1 MDKRSIFERGFAILL
16 SVILMAACFP
26 LSIFAEDTTQ
36 DPDFSG
42 TNLMNLENV
51 QPSGYTTTT
60 NPYGYDIGEPFL
72 MVEQNELMYLNAW
85 DNKVRQASYFSMGSE
100 SALNTFAKN
109 KSGSSGTF
117 SNPNY
122 KLMQAVSFDP
132 TGSGRRDHVA
142 FVGVSGQDKKGYM
155 WVIDTTK
162 GTDSDLSGLV
172 EIGDF
177 SYMFDASAFKVPT
190 YSNRSFLNIV
200 AGDFDGDGKE
210 SIVVYT
216 PESYNAG
223 GCQIQQW
230 DYDGDSLSRRGKS
243 NSLLMGYYND
253 HPWYD
258 VERSEGNQRRKLGVS
273 MAVGDFNG
281 DCVDDLAVLSYC
293 HRLPNDEAQ
302 IDYYRPVVKI
312 VYGTKGDTGSSI
324 VTKSAAQSEEFYTSK
339 GKSGGRDRY
348 EFPVGAS
355 LTCGDF
361 DGDGDVDLFLAGM
374 LGKLGTWKKN
384 NQQVNETIDMNA
396 GYLYIGKLSN
406 SGNGFVKT
414 TNQTIESNGW
424 TDGGYHDADDVWQQL
439 AVESV
444 AINGK
449 GRGAKELV
457 FLSGT
462 LYDASNNKPVAV
474 YTGDYFKS
482 ADDGAGSTTR
492 ISNCDIQSI
501 AVGNFDG
508 NTAGREQVVFTI
520 ALKHASNNKS
530 HLLTGYMRGIN
541 YKDTTVNGEIKEYG
555 TAGGYDCL
563 VPTDSY
569 VNTDA
574 QNAVSFLVIP
584 VDKNNDGVLAKY
596 RGVTYAYT
604 DPDVK
609 AVLQAAP
616 YFDEVMDAGNNETE
630 YVLTESYELSDWDSD
645 SVSFSIGYST
655 EFKFLGGEAS
665 IETGYALDWTK
676 SFERSLHEEWSQS
689 FSAQAYNSVVVSRT
703 PVFVYEYDIQN
714 ADGTWNDKTVMQT
727 AIPQGP
733 VYEQLSVDAYNKF
746 ATEYNKYMADRTN
759 KPTCYLLEKINP
771 AANWMDGNEG
781 DPYRYNH
788 DGWDALN
795 PDIQASAISK
805 SEFALGY
812 NGTLDK
818 VAWTK
823 ENTTTKSVEM
833 SHGFFFNSS
842 IKWGDDKVGM
852 HGVTTSLQYSDGKG
866 NSTSKGTAVGASCTV
881 TSLDK
886 QSLVAEGIPA
896 PVVDAYRFHWTL
908 GQWQRHLSGAAN
920 NKTPFIGY
928 SVTNLS
934 SPPRAIDNLDK
945 TITRG
950 EGNFDLKLSW
960 TKPDCENGHPEITG
974 YYVYSKDESGAYT
987 KVSEKLPAEATE
999 YEIKQLDLNGKYT
1012 YVVTTVA
1019 TVDNQDYESVWSNEA
1034 HYRADEAPYIGS
1046 NGNWWVGGTDTGVKA
1061 AGDDGKPGK
1070 DGETPYIGENGNWW
1084 IGFTDTKV
1092 KAAGTDGKDGE
1103 KGEDGETPYIGEN
1116 GNWWIG
1122 ETDTGVKA
1130 VGTDGA
1136 DGTNGA
1142 DGLTPSIGENGNW
1155 WIGETDTG
1163 VKAAGTDGTN
1173 GTNGADGLT
1182 PSIGEN
1188 GNWWIGE
1195 TDTGVKAAG
1204 TDGTNGTNGADGLT
1218 PSIGENGNWW
1228 IGETDTGVKAA
1239 GTDGTNGTN
1248 GADGLT
1254 PSIGENGNWW
1264 IGATDTGVKAA
1275 ATDGADGKDGADGTN
1290 GVDGRTPQL
1299 KIGDD
1304 NLWYVSYDNGQ
1315 NWESLNVKATGEM
1328 GATGAQGEKGDK
1340 GDQGEQ
1346 GIQGV
1351 QGEKGDKGDQGE
1363 QGIQGVQGEKGDKG
1377 DQGAQ
1382 GIQGVQG
1389 EKGDKG
1395 DQGKQGIQGVQGEK
1409 GDAGADG
1416 ASGQNGTNGING
1428 KNGVNGQDGQNGQD
1442 GKDGQDGTAGRGID
1456 NAMIDNDGYLI
1467 LTMTDGTTINAGLVR
1482 DTSAVAN
1489 KEANDSATAKSLAT
1503 AAVGLSGASLLWNI
1517 AMLALSITMKRKHTT
1532 FHR

>member
-36 DPDFSG
+36 GPDFSG

-142 FVGVSGQDKKGYM
+142 FVGVSGQNKKGYM

-162 GTDSDLSGLV
+162 GTGSDCSQQV

-177 SYMFDASAFKVPT
+177 SYMFDKSDFEVPT
-190 YSNRSFLNIV
+190 YSNRSFFNIV

-216 PESYNAG
+216 PKQTPRNQAS
-223 GCQIQQW
+223 GCQIQEW
-230 DYDGDSLSRRGKS
+230 DYDGSNKALSQRGEG

-258 VERSEGNQRRKLGVS
+258 VEDSEGNQRRKLGVS

-293 HRLPNDEAQ
+293 HRLPNDEAK

-339 GKSGGRDRY
+339 GRSGGRDRY

-374 LGKLGTWKKN
+374 LGQLGTWKKN
-384 NQQVNETIDMNA
+384 NQQVNGTIDMKA

-482 ADDGAGSTTR
+482 ADDGAGSTTS

-508 NTAGREQVVFTI
+508 NKAGREQVVFTI
-520 ALKHASNNKS
+520 ALKHANNSQS
-530 HLLTGYMRGIN
+530 HLLTGYMLGKN

-569 VNTDA
+569 VNTNA

-655 EFKFLGGEAS
+655 EFNFLGGKAS

-703 PVFVYEYDIQN
+703 PVFVYEYDIQK

-746 ATEYNKYMADRTN
+746 ATEYNKYMADRKN
-759 KPTCYLLEKINP
+759 NPTCYLLEKIDP

-788 DGWDALN
+788 DGWGALN

-842 IKWGDDKVGM
+842 IKWGNEDVAT

-950 EGNFDLKLSW
+950 EGIFDLKLSW
-960 TKPDCENGHPEITG
+960 TKPDRENGHPAITG

-987 KVSEKLPAEATE
+987 KVSEKLSAEATE
-999 YEIKQLDLNGKYT
+999 YEIKDLDLKGKYT

-1019 TVDNQDYESVWSNEA
+1019 TVDNKDYESVWSNEA

-1155 WIGETDTG
+1155 WIGTTDTG

-1173 GTNGADGLT
+1173 GTNG
-1182 PSIGEN
+1182 
-1188 GNWWIGE
+1188 
-1195 TDTGVKAAG
+1195 V
-1204 TDGTNGTNGADGLT
+1204 
-1218 PSIGENGNWW
+1218 
-1228 IGETDTGVKAA
+1228 
-1239 GTDGTNGTN
+1239 
-1248 GADGLT
+1248 DGLT

-1264 IGATDTGVKAA
+1264 IGATDTGVKAVG
-1275 ATDGADGKDGADGTN
+1275 TDGADGKDGADGTN

-1351 QGEKGDKGDQGE
+1351 QGEKGDQGEQGIQGVQGEKGDKGDQGE

-1377 DQGAQ
+1377 DQG
-1382 GIQGVQG
+1382 
-1389 EKGDKG
+1389 E
-1395 DQGKQGIQGVQGEK
+1395 QGIQGVQGEK

>member
-85 DNKVRQASYFSMGSE
+85 DNTVRQASYFSMGSE

-142 FVGVSGQDKKGYM
+142 FVGVGQDKKGYM

-162 GTDSDLSGLV
+162 GTDSDRSQQV

-177 SYMFDASAFKVPT
+177 SYMFDKSDFEVPT
-190 YSNRSFLNIV
+190 YSNRSFFNIV

-216 PESYNAG
+216 PKQTPRNQAS
-223 GCQIQQW
+223 GCQIQEW
-230 DYDGDSLSRRGKS
+230 DYDGSNKALSQRGEG

-258 VERSEGNQRRKLGVS
+258 VEDSEGNQRRKLGVS

-293 HRLPNDEAQ
+293 HRLPKDEAQ
-302 IDYYRPVVKI
+302 INYYRPVVKI

-339 GKSGGRDRY
+339 GRSGGRDRY

-374 LGKLGTWKKN
+374 LGQLGTWKKN
-384 NQQVNETIDMNA
+384 NQQVNETIDMKA

-520 ALKHASNNKS
+520 ALKHKNNNES

-574 QNAVSFLVIP
+574 KNAVSFLVIP

-655 EFKFLGGEAS
+655 EFNFLGGKAS

-703 PVFVYEYDIQN
+703 PVFVYEYDIQK

-746 ATEYNKYMADRTN
+746 ATEYNKYMADRKD
-759 KPTCYLLEKINP
+759 KPTCYLLGQIDP

-788 DGWDALN
+788 DGWGTLN

-842 IKWGDDKVGM
+842 IKWGSDKVGM
-852 HGVTTSLQYSDGKG
+852 HGVTTSLEYSDGKG

-950 EGNFDLKLSW
+950 EGIFGLKLSW
-960 TKPDCENGHPEITG
+960 TKPDRENGHPAITG

-987 KVSEKLPAEATE
+987 RVSGKLPAEATE
-999 YEIKQLDLNGKYT
+999 YEIKDLDLKGKYT

-1019 TVDNQDYESVWSNEA
+1019 TVDNKDYESVWSNEA

-1103 KGEDGETPYIGEN
+1103 KGEDGETPY
-1116 GNWWIG
+1116 
-1122 ETDTGVKA
+1122 
-1130 VGTDGA
+1130 
-1136 DGTNGA
+1136 
-1142 DGLTPSIGENGNW
+1142 
-1155 WIGETDTG
+1155 
-1163 VKAAGTDGTN
+1163 
-1173 GTNGADGLT
+1173 
-1182 PSIGEN
+1182 
-1188 GNWWIGE
+1188 
-1195 TDTGVKAAG
+1195 
-1204 TDGTNGTNGADGLT
+1204 
-1218 PSIGENGNWW
+1218 IGENGNWW

-1377 DQGAQ
+1377 DQG
-1382 GIQGVQG
+1382 
-1389 EKGDKG
+1389 E
-1395 DQGKQGIQGVQGEK
+1395 QGIQGVQGEK

-1517 AMLALSITMKRKHTT
+1517 AMLALSITMKRKRTT

>member
-142 FVGVSGQDKKGYM
+142 FVGVGQDKKGYM

-162 GTDSDLSGLV
+162 GTDSDRSQLV
-172 EIGDF
+172 AIGDF

-230 DYDGDSLSRRGKS
+230 DYDGDNLSPRGKS

-293 HRLPNDEAQ
+293 HRLPKDEAQ

-312 VYGTKGDTGSSI
+312 VYGTKGDTSSI

-339 GKSGGRDRY
+339 GRSGGRDRY

-374 LGKLGTWKKN
+374 LGQLGTWKKN
-384 NQQVNETIDMNA
+384 NQQVNETIDMKA

-424 TDGGYHDADDVWQQL
+424 TDGGYHNADDVWQQL

-508 NTAGREQVVFTI
+508 NKAGREQVVFTI
-520 ALKHASNNKS
+520 ALKHANNNQS
-530 HLLTGYMRGIN
+530 HLLTGYMRGIKYN
-541 YKDTTVNGEIKEYG
+541 DQKVNGEIKEYG

-569 VNTDA
+569 VNTNA

-655 EFKFLGGEAS
+655 EFNFLGGKAS

-703 PVFVYEYDIQN
+703 PVFVYEYDIQK

-759 KPTCYLLEKINP
+759 KPTCYLLGQIDP

-788 DGWDALN
+788 DGWGALN

-842 IKWGDDKVGM
+842 IKWGNEKVGM
-852 HGVTTSLQYSDGKG
+852 HGVTTSLEYSDGKG

-908 GQWQRHLSGAAN
+908 GQWQRHLSGAEN

-950 EGNFDLKLSW
+950 EGIFDLKLSW
-960 TKPDCENGHPEITG
+960 TKPDCENGHPAITG

-987 KVSEKLPAEATE
+987 KVSDKLSAEATE
-999 YEIKQLDLNGKYT
+999 YEIKDLDLKGKYT

-1019 TVDNQDYESVWSNEA
+1019 TVDNKDYESVWSNEA

-1130 VGTDGA
+1130 
-1136 DGTNGA
+1136 
-1142 DGLTPSIGENGNW
+1142 
-1155 WIGETDTG
+1155 
-1163 VKAAGTDGTN
+1163 
-1173 GTNGADGLT
+1173 
-1182 PSIGEN
+1182 
-1188 GNWWIGE
+1188 
-1195 TDTGVKAAG
+1195 
-1204 TDGTNGTNGADGLT
+1204 
-1218 PSIGENGNWW
+1218 
-1228 IGETDTGVKAA
+1228 A

-1275 ATDGADGKDGADGTN
+1275 GTDGADGKDGADGTN

-1304 NLWYVSYDNGQ
+1304 NFWYVSYDNGQ

-1363 QGIQGVQGEKGDKG
+1363 
-1377 DQGAQ
+1377 
-1382 GIQGVQG
+1382 
-1389 EKGDKG
+1389 
-1395 DQGKQGIQGVQGEK
+1395 QGIQGVQGEK

>member
-85 DNKVRQASYFSMGSE
+85 DNRVRQASYFSMGSE
-100 SALNTFAKN
+100 SALNTFARD

-162 GTDSDLSGLV
+162 GTDSDCSGLV
-172 EIGDF
+172 AIGDF

-216 PESYNAG
+216 PESSNAG

-230 DYDGDSLSRRGKS
+230 DYDGDSLSQRGKS
-243 NSLLMGYYND
+243 KSLLMGYYND

-258 VERSEGNQRRKLGVS
+258 KEDSEGNQRRKLGVS

-293 HRLPNDEAQ
+293 HRLPKDEAQ

-312 VYGTKGDTGSSI
+312 VYGTKGDTSSI

-339 GKSGGRDRY
+339 GRSGGRDRY

-361 DGDGDVDLFLAGM
+361 DGDGDADLFLAGM
-374 LGKLGTWKKN
+374 LGQLGTWKKN
-384 NQQVNETIDMNA
+384 NQQVNETIDMKA

-482 ADDGAGSTTR
+482 ADDGAGSTTS

-508 NTAGREQVVFTI
+508 NKAGREQVVFTI
-520 ALKHASNNKS
+520 ALKHANNNQS
-530 HLLTGYMRGIN
+530 HLLTGYMRGKN

-569 VNTDA
+569 VNTNA

-655 EFKFLGGEAS
+655 EFNFLGGKAS

-703 PVFVYEYDIQN
+703 PVFVYEYDIQK

-746 ATEYNKYMADRTN
+746 ATEYNQYMADRKD
-759 KPTCYLLEKINP
+759 KPTCYLLGQIDP

-795 PDIQASAISK
+795 QDIQASAISK

-842 IKWGDDKVGM
+842 IKWGDEKVGM
-852 HGVTTSLQYSDGKG
+852 HGVTTSLEYSDGKG

-950 EGNFDLKLSW
+950 EGIFDLKLSW
-960 TKPDCENGHPEITG
+960 TKPDRENGHPAITG

-987 KVSEKLPAEATE
+987 KVSEKLSAEATE
-999 YEIKQLDLNGKYT
+999 YEIKDLDLKGKYT

-1019 TVDNQDYESVWSNEA
+1019 TVDNKDYESVWSNEA

-1061 AGDDGKPGK
+1061 AGDNGKPGK

-1155 WIGETDTG
+1155 WIGTTDTG

-1204 TDGTNGTNGADGLT
+1204 
-1218 PSIGENGNWW
+1218 
-1228 IGETDTGVKAA
+1228 
-1239 GTDGTNGTN
+1239 
-1248 GADGLT
+1248 
-1254 PSIGENGNWW
+1254 
-1264 IGATDTGVKAA
+1264 
-1275 ATDGADGKDGADGTN
+1275 TDGADGKDGADGTN

-1328 GATGAQGEKGDK
+1328 GAT
-1340 GDQGEQ
+1340 
-1346 GIQGV
+1346 
-1351 QGEKGDKGDQGE
+1351 
-1363 QGIQGVQGEKGDKG
+1363 
-1377 DQGAQ
+1377 
-1382 GIQGVQG
+1382 GVQG

-1517 AMLALSITMKRKHTT
+1517 AMLALSITMKRKRTT

>member
-162 GTDSDLSGLV
+162 EKGSDCSGLV
-172 EIGDF
+172 AIGDF

-216 PESYNAG
+216 PESSNAG

-230 DYDGDSLSRRGKS
+230 DYDGDSLSQRGKS

-293 HRLPNDEAQ
+293 HRLPKDEAQ

-339 GKSGGRDRY
+339 GRSGGRDRY

-374 LGKLGTWKKN
+374 LGQLGTWKKN

-414 TNQTIESNGW
+414 TNQAIESNGW
-424 TDGGYHDADDVWQQL
+424 TDGGYHNADDVWQQL

-520 ALKHASNNKS
+520 ALKHANNNES

-574 QNAVSFLVIP
+574 KNAVSFLVIP

-759 KPTCYLLEKINP
+759 KPTCYLLEEIVP

-950 EGNFDLKLSW
+950 EGFFDLKLSW
-960 TKPDCENGHPEITG
+960 TKPDCENGHPKITG

-987 KVSEKLPAEATE
+987 RVSEKLSAEATE
-999 YEIKQLDLNGKYT
+999 YEIKQLDLSGKYT

-1130 VGTDGA
+1130 AATDGA
-1136 DGTNGA
+1136 D
-1142 DGLTPSIGENGNW
+1142 
-1155 WIGETDTG
+1155 
-1163 VKAAGTDGTN
+1163 
-1173 GTNGADGLT
+1173 
-1182 PSIGEN
+1182 
-1188 GNWWIGE
+1188 
-1195 TDTGVKAAG
+1195 
-1204 TDGTNGTNGADGLT
+1204 GTNGADGLT

-1363 QGIQGVQGEKGDKG
+1363 QGIQGVQGEKGD
-1377 DQGAQ
+1377 
-1382 GIQGVQG
+1382 
-1389 EKGDKG
+1389 
-1395 DQGKQGIQGVQGEK
+1395 
-1409 GDAGADG
+1409 AGANG

>member
-85 DNKVRQASYFSMGSE
+85 DNTVRQASYFSMGSE

-142 FVGVSGQDKKGYM
+142 FVGVGQDKKGYM

-162 GTDSDLSGLV
+162 GTDSDRSQQV

-177 SYMFDASAFKVPT
+177 SYMFDKSDFEVPT
-190 YSNRSFLNIV
+190 YSNRSFFNIV

-216 PESYNAG
+216 PKQTPRNQAS
-223 GCQIQQW
+223 GCQIQEW
-230 DYDGDSLSRRGKS
+230 DYDGSNKALSQRGEG

-258 VERSEGNQRRKLGVS
+258 VEDSEGNQRRKLGVS

-293 HRLPNDEAQ
+293 HRLPKDEAQ
-302 IDYYRPVVKI
+302 INYYRPVVKI

-339 GKSGGRDRY
+339 GRSGGRDRY

-374 LGKLGTWKKN
+374 LGQLGTWKKN
-384 NQQVNETIDMNA
+384 NQQVNETIDMKA

-520 ALKHASNNKS
+520 ALKHKNNNES

-574 QNAVSFLVIP
+574 KNAVSFLVIP

-655 EFKFLGGEAS
+655 EFNFLGGKAS

-703 PVFVYEYDIQN
+703 PVFVYEYDIQK

-746 ATEYNKYMADRTN
+746 ATEYNKYMADRKD
-759 KPTCYLLEKINP
+759 KPTCYLLGQIDP

-788 DGWDALN
+788 DGWGTLN

-842 IKWGDDKVGM
+842 IKWGSDKVGM
-852 HGVTTSLQYSDGKG
+852 HGVTTSLEYSDGKG

-950 EGNFDLKLSW
+950 EGIFGLKLSW
-960 TKPDCENGHPEITG
+960 TKPDRENGHPAITG

-987 KVSEKLPAEATE
+987 RVSGKLPAEATE
-999 YEIKQLDLNGKYT
+999 YEIKDLDLKGKYT

-1019 TVDNQDYESVWSNEA
+1019 TVDNKDYESVWSNEA

-1130 VGTDGA
+1130 AGTDGA
-1136 DGTNGA
+1136 D
-1142 DGLTPSIGENGNW
+1142 
-1155 WIGETDTG
+1155 
-1163 VKAAGTDGTN
+1163 
-1173 GTNGADGLT
+1173 
-1182 PSIGEN
+1182 
-1188 GNWWIGE
+1188 
-1195 TDTGVKAAG
+1195 
-1204 TDGTNGTNGADGLT
+1204 GTNGADGLT

-1377 DQGAQ
+1377 DQG
-1382 GIQGVQG
+1382 
-1389 EKGDKG
+1389 E
-1395 DQGKQGIQGVQGEK
+1395 QGIQGVQGEK

-1517 AMLALSITMKRKHTT
+1517 AMLALSITMKRKRTT

>member
-16 SVILMAACFP
+16 SAILMAACFP
-26 LSIFAEDTTQ
+26 LSIFADDTTQ

-100 SALNTFAKN
+100 SALKTFARN
-109 KSGSSGTF
+109 KSGNSGTF

-162 GTDSDLSGLV
+162 GTDSDCSRLV
-172 EIGDF
+172 EIGNF

-230 DYDGDSLSRRGKS
+230 DYDGGSLSQRGKS

-281 DCVDDLAVLSYC
+281 DCVDALAVLSYC
-293 HRLPNDEAQ
+293 HRLPSDEAQ

-339 GKSGGRDRY
+339 GRSGGRDRY

-374 LGKLGTWKKN
+374 LGKLGTWKQN

-414 TNQTIESNGW
+414 TNQAIESNGW
-424 TDGGYHDADDVWQQL
+424 TDGGYHNADDVWQQL

-482 ADDGAGSTTR
+482 ADDGAGGTTR

-520 ALKHASNNKS
+520 ALKHANNNES

-555 TAGGYDCL
+555 TASGYDCL

-574 QNAVSFLVIP
+574 KNAVSFLVIP

-714 ADGTWNDKTVMQT
+714 ANGTWNDKTVMQT

-759 KPTCYLLEKINP
+759 KPTCYLLEQINP

-788 DGWDALN
+788 DDWNALN

-896 PVVDAYRFHWTL
+896 SVVDAYRFHWTL
-908 GQWQRHLSGAAN
+908 GQWQRHLSGAEN

-950 EGNFDLKLSW
+950 EGIFDLKLSW
-960 TKPDCENGHPEITG
+960 TKPDCENGHPKITG

-987 KVSEKLPAEATE
+987 KVSEKLSAEATE
-999 YEIKQLDLNGKYT
+999 YEIKNLGLNGKYT

-1019 TVDNQDYESVWSNEA
+1019 TVDNKDYESVWSNEA

-1103 KGEDGETPYIGEN
+1103 KGEDGETPY
-1116 GNWWIG
+1116 
-1122 ETDTGVKA
+1122 
-1130 VGTDGA
+1130 
-1136 DGTNGA
+1136 
-1142 DGLTPSIGENGNW
+1142 
-1155 WIGETDTG
+1155 
-1163 VKAAGTDGTN
+1163 
-1173 GTNGADGLT
+1173 
-1182 PSIGEN
+1182 
-1188 GNWWIGE
+1188 
-1195 TDTGVKAAG
+1195 
-1204 TDGTNGTNGADGLT
+1204 
-1218 PSIGENGNWW
+1218 IGENGNWW

-1363 QGIQGVQGEKGDKG
+1363 QGIQGVQGEKGD
-1377 DQGAQ
+1377 
-1382 GIQGVQG
+1382 
-1389 EKGDKG
+1389 
-1395 DQGKQGIQGVQGEK
+1395 
-1409 GDAGADG
+1409 AGADG

>member
-60 NPYGYDIGEPFL
+60 NPYGYDVGMPFL
-72 MVEQNELMYLNAW
+72 MVEQNELMYLNVW
-85 DNKVRQASYFSMGSE
+85 GNQVHQASYFDMGTE
-100 SALNTFAKN
+100 SSLPTFARK
-109 KSGSSGTF
+109 KSGANGTF
-117 SNPNY
+117 SVDTY
-122 KLMQAVSFDP
+122 ALMEAVPFDP
-132 TGSGRRDHVA
+132 TGSGRKDHVA
-142 FVGVSGQDKKGYM
+142 FVGISNKRGYL
-155 WVIDTTK
+155 WVIDTRQEA
-162 GTDSDLSGLV
+162 GSDRSEPV
-172 EIGDF
+172 DIGDF
-177 SYMFDASAFKVPT
+177 QYMYDGNSFEVPT
-190 YSNRSFLNIV
+190 YANRSFLNIV

-216 PESYNAG
+216 PESYKAG

-230 DYDGDSLSRRGKS
+230 DYDGDSLSKRGKS
-243 NSLLMGYYND
+243 NSLLMGYYNV

-258 VERSEGNQRRKLGVS
+258 VEDSEGNQRRKLGVS

-293 HRLPNDEAQ
+293 HRLPKDEAQ

-312 VYGTKGDTGSSI
+312 VYGTKGDTSSI

-339 GKSGGRDRY
+339 GRSGGRDRY

-374 LGKLGTWKKN
+374 LGQLGTWKKN
-384 NQQVNETIDMNA
+384 NQQVNETIDMKA

-424 TDGGYHDADDVWQQL
+424 TDGGYHNNDDVWQQL

-482 ADDGAGSTTR
+482 ADDGAGSTTS

-508 NTAGREQVVFTI
+508 NKAGREQVVFTI
-520 ALKHASNNKS
+520 ALKHANNNQS
-530 HLLTGYMRGIN
+530 HLLTGYMRGKN

-569 VNTDA
+569 VNTNA

-655 EFKFLGGEAS
+655 EFNFLGGKAS

-703 PVFVYEYDIQN
+703 PVFVYEYDIQK

-746 ATEYNKYMADRTN
+746 ATEYNKYMADRKD
-759 KPTCYLLEKINP
+759 KPTCYLLGQIDP

-788 DGWDALN
+788 DGWGTLN

-842 IKWGDDKVGM
+842 IKWGSDKVGM
-852 HGVTTSLQYSDGKG
+852 HGVTTSLEYSDGKG

-950 EGNFDLKLSW
+950 EGIFDLKLSW
-960 TKPDCENGHPEITG
+960 TKPDCENGHPKITG
-974 YYVYSKDESGAYT
+974 YYVYSKDESGSYT
-987 KVSEKLPAEATE
+987 KVSEKLSAETTE
-999 YEIKQLDLNGKYT
+999 YEIKDLDLNGKYT

-1019 TVDNQDYESVWSNEA
+1019 TVDNKDYESVWSNEA

-1061 AGDDGKPGK
+1061 AGNDGKPGK

-1103 KGEDGETPYIGEN
+1103 KGEDGETPY
-1116 GNWWIG
+1116 
-1122 ETDTGVKA
+1122 
-1130 VGTDGA
+1130 
-1136 DGTNGA
+1136 
-1142 DGLTPSIGENGNW
+1142 
-1155 WIGETDTG
+1155 
-1163 VKAAGTDGTN
+1163 
-1173 GTNGADGLT
+1173 
-1182 PSIGEN
+1182 
-1188 GNWWIGE
+1188 
-1195 TDTGVKAAG
+1195 
-1204 TDGTNGTNGADGLT
+1204 
-1218 PSIGENGNWW
+1218 
-1228 IGETDTGVKAA
+1228 
-1239 GTDGTNGTN
+1239 
-1248 GADGLT
+1248 
-1254 PSIGENGNWW
+1254 IGENGNWW

-1328 GATGAQGEKGDK
+1328 GATGAQGEKGDKGDQGEQGIQGVQGEKGDK

-1517 AMLALSITMKRKHTT
+1517 AMLALSITMKRKRTT

>member
-230 DYDGDSLSRRGKS
+230 DYDGGSLSQRGKS

-258 VERSEGNQRRKLGVS
+258 KEDSEGNQRRKLGVS

-293 HRLPNDEAQ
+293 HRLPKDQAQ

-339 GKSGGRDRY
+339 GRSGGRDRY

-374 LGKLGTWKKN
+374 LGQLGTWKKN
-384 NQQVNETIDMNA
+384 NQQVNETIDMKA

-520 ALKHASNNKS
+520 ALKHANNNES

-569 VNTDA
+569 VNTNA

-655 EFKFLGGEAS
+655 EFNFLGGKAS

-746 ATEYNKYMADRTN
+746 ATEYNKYMADRKD
-759 KPTCYLLEKINP
+759 KPTCYLLGQIDP

-788 DGWDALN
+788 DDWNALN

-842 IKWGDDKVGM
+842 IKWGSDKVGM
-852 HGVTTSLQYSDGKG
+852 HGVTTSLEYSDGKG

-950 EGNFDLKLSW
+950 EGIFDLKLSW

-974 YYVYSKDESGAYT
+974 YYVYSKDESGTYT
-987 KVSEKLPAEATE
+987 KVSEKLSAEATE
-999 YEIKQLDLNGKYT
+999 YEIKNLDLNGKYT

-1019 TVDNQDYESVWSNEA
+1019 TVDSKDYESVWSNEA

-1163 VKAAGTDGTN
+1163 VKAA
-1173 GTNGADGLT
+1173 
-1182 PSIGEN
+1182 
-1188 GNWWIGE
+1188 
-1195 TDTGVKAAG
+1195 
-1204 TDGTNGTNGADGLT
+1204 
-1218 PSIGENGNWW
+1218 
-1228 IGETDTGVKAA
+1228 
-1239 GTDGTNGTN
+1239 
-1248 GADGLT
+1248 
-1254 PSIGENGNWW
+1254 
-1264 IGATDTGVKAA
+1264 

-1377 DQGAQ
+1377 DQGEQ

-1517 AMLALSITMKRKHTT
+1517 AMLALSITMKRKRTT

>member
-1 MDKRSIFERGFAILL
+1 M
-16 SVILMAACFP
+16 
-26 LSIFAEDTTQ
+26 
-36 DPDFSG
+36 
-42 TNLMNLENV
+42 
-51 QPSGYTTTT
+51 
-60 NPYGYDIGEPFL
+60 
-72 MVEQNELMYLNAW
+72 
-85 DNKVRQASYFSMGSE
+85 
-100 SALNTFAKN
+100 
-109 KSGSSGTF
+109 
-117 SNPNY
+117 
-122 KLMQAVSFDP
+122 
-132 TGSGRRDHVA
+132 
-142 FVGVSGQDKKGYM
+142 
-155 WVIDTTK
+155 
-162 GTDSDLSGLV
+162 
-172 EIGDF
+172 
-177 SYMFDASAFKVPT
+177 
-190 YSNRSFLNIV
+190 
-200 AGDFDGDGKE
+200 
-210 SIVVYT
+210 
-216 PESYNAG
+216 
-223 GCQIQQW
+223 
-230 DYDGDSLSRRGKS
+230 
-243 NSLLMGYYND
+243 
-253 HPWYD
+253 
-258 VERSEGNQRRKLGVS
+258 
-273 MAVGDFNG
+273 
-281 DCVDDLAVLSYC
+281 
-293 HRLPNDEAQ
+293 
-302 IDYYRPVVKI
+302 
-312 VYGTKGDTGSSI
+312 
-324 VTKSAAQSEEFYTSK
+324 
-339 GKSGGRDRY
+339 
-348 EFPVGAS
+348 
-355 LTCGDF
+355 
-361 DGDGDVDLFLAGM
+361 
-374 LGKLGTWKKN
+374 
-384 NQQVNETIDMNA
+384 
-396 GYLYIGKLSN
+396 
-406 SGNGFVKT
+406 
-414 TNQTIESNGW
+414 
-424 TDGGYHDADDVWQQL
+424 
-439 AVESV
+439 ESV

-482 ADDGAGSTTR
+482 ADDGAGSTTS

-508 NTAGREQVVFTI
+508 NKAGREQVVFTI
-520 ALKHASNNKS
+520 ALKHANNNQS
-530 HLLTGYMRGIN
+530 HLLTGYMRGKKYN
-541 YKDTTVNGEIKEYG
+541 DKTVNGEIKEYG

-569 VNTDA
+569 VNTNA

-630 YVLTESYELSDWDSD
+630 SYELSDWDSD

-655 EFKFLGGEAS
+655 EFNFLGGKAS

-703 PVFVYEYDIQN
+703 PVFVYEYDIQK

-746 ATEYNKYMADRTN
+746 ATEYNKYMADRKD
-759 KPTCYLLEKINP
+759 KPTCYLLEQIDP

-788 DGWDALN
+788 DGWGALN

-842 IKWGDDKVGM
+842 IKWGSDKVGM
-852 HGVTTSLQYSDGKG
+852 HGVTTSLEYSDGKG

-950 EGNFDLKLSW
+950 EGIFDLKLSW

-974 YYVYSKDESGAYT
+974 YYVYSKDESGTYT
-987 KVSEKLPAEATE
+987 KVSEKLSAEATE
-999 YEIKQLDLNGKYT
+999 YEIKHLDLNGKYT

-1019 TVDNQDYESVWSNEA
+1019 TVDNKDYESVWSNEA

-1103 KGEDGETPYIGEN
+1103 KGEDGETPY
-1116 GNWWIG
+1116 
-1122 ETDTGVKA
+1122 
-1130 VGTDGA
+1130 
-1136 DGTNGA
+1136 
-1142 DGLTPSIGENGNW
+1142 
-1155 WIGETDTG
+1155 
-1163 VKAAGTDGTN
+1163 
-1173 GTNGADGLT
+1173 
-1182 PSIGEN
+1182 
-1188 GNWWIGE
+1188 
-1195 TDTGVKAAG
+1195 
-1204 TDGTNGTNGADGLT
+1204 
-1218 PSIGENGNWW
+1218 IGENGNWW

-1377 DQGAQ
+1377 DQGEQ

-1395 DQGKQGIQGVQGEK
+1395 DQGEQGIQGVQGEK

-1517 AMLALSITMKRKHTT
+1517 AMLALSITMKRKRTT

>member
-1 MDKRSIFERGFAILL
+1 M
-16 SVILMAACFP
+16 
-26 LSIFAEDTTQ
+26 
-36 DPDFSG
+36 
-42 TNLMNLENV
+42 
-51 QPSGYTTTT
+51 
-60 NPYGYDIGEPFL
+60 
-72 MVEQNELMYLNAW
+72 
-85 DNKVRQASYFSMGSE
+85 
-100 SALNTFAKN
+100 
-109 KSGSSGTF
+109 
-117 SNPNY
+117 
-122 KLMQAVSFDP
+122 
-132 TGSGRRDHVA
+132 
-142 FVGVSGQDKKGYM
+142 
-155 WVIDTTK
+155 
-162 GTDSDLSGLV
+162 
-172 EIGDF
+172 
-177 SYMFDASAFKVPT
+177 
-190 YSNRSFLNIV
+190 
-200 AGDFDGDGKE
+200 
-210 SIVVYT
+210 
-216 PESYNAG
+216 
-223 GCQIQQW
+223 
-230 DYDGDSLSRRGKS
+230 
-243 NSLLMGYYND
+243 
-253 HPWYD
+253 
-258 VERSEGNQRRKLGVS
+258 
-273 MAVGDFNG
+273 
-281 DCVDDLAVLSYC
+281 
-293 HRLPNDEAQ
+293 
-302 IDYYRPVVKI
+302 
-312 VYGTKGDTGSSI
+312 
-324 VTKSAAQSEEFYTSK
+324 
-339 GKSGGRDRY
+339 
-348 EFPVGAS
+348 
-355 LTCGDF
+355 
-361 DGDGDVDLFLAGM
+361 
-374 LGKLGTWKKN
+374 
-384 NQQVNETIDMNA
+384 
-396 GYLYIGKLSN
+396 
-406 SGNGFVKT
+406 
-414 TNQTIESNGW
+414 
-424 TDGGYHDADDVWQQL
+424 
-439 AVESV
+439 
-444 AINGK
+444 
-449 GRGAKELV
+449 
-457 FLSGT
+457 
-462 LYDASNNKPVAV
+462 
-474 YTGDYFKS
+474 
-482 ADDGAGSTTR
+482 
-492 ISNCDIQSI
+492 
-501 AVGNFDG
+501 
-508 NTAGREQVVFTI
+508 
-520 ALKHASNNKS
+520 
-530 HLLTGYMRGIN
+530 
-541 YKDTTVNGEIKEYG
+541 
-555 TAGGYDCL
+555 
-563 VPTDSY
+563 
-569 VNTDA
+569 
-574 QNAVSFLVIP
+574 
-584 VDKNNDGVLAKY
+584 
-596 RGVTYAYT
+596 
-604 DPDVK
+604 
-609 AVLQAAP
+609 QAAP

-655 EFKFLGGEAS
+655 EFNFLGGKAS
-665 IETGYALDWTK
+665 VETGYALDWTK

-703 PVFVYEYDIQN
+703 PVFVYEYDIQK

-746 ATEYNKYMADRTN
+746 ATEYNKYMADRKD
-759 KPTCYLLEKINP
+759 KPTCYLLRQIDP

-788 DGWDALN
+788 DGWGALN

-842 IKWGDDKVGM
+842 IKWGTDKVGM
-852 HGVTTSLQYSDGKG
+852 HGVTTSLEYSDGKG

-960 TKPDCENGHPEITG
+960 TKPDCENGHPQITG

-987 KVSEKLPAEATE
+987 KISEKLSADATE
-999 YEIKQLDLNGKYT
+999 YEIKNLDLNGKYT

-1019 TVDNQDYESVWSNEA
+1019 TVDNKDYESVWSNEA

-1070 DGETPYIGENGNWW
+1070 NGETPYIGENGNWW

-1103 KGEDGETPYIGEN
+1103 KGENGETPYIGEN

-1130 VGTDGA
+1130 AGTDGA

-1155 WIGETDTG
+1155 WIGT
-1163 VKAAGTDGTN
+1163 
-1173 GTNGADGLT
+1173 
-1182 PSIGEN
+1182 
-1188 GNWWIGE
+1188 
-1195 TDTGVKAAG
+1195 
-1204 TDGTNGTNGADGLT
+1204 
-1218 PSIGENGNWW
+1218 
-1228 IGETDTGVKAA
+1228 TDTGVKAA

-1377 DQGAQ
+1377 DQG
-1382 GIQGVQG
+1382 
-1389 EKGDKG
+1389 E
-1395 DQGKQGIQGVQGEK
+1395 QGIQGVQGEK

>member
-1 MDKRSIFERGFAILL
+1 MDKRSIFGRGLAILL
-16 SVILMAACFP
+16 SVTLMAACFP

-42 TNLMNLENV
+42 TNLMNLESV

-60 NPYGYDIGEPFL
+60 NPYGYGIGEPFL
-72 MVEQNELMYLNAW
+72 MVEQNELMYLNVW
-85 DNKVRQASYFSMGSE
+85 DNKVRQASYFSMGTE

-109 KSGSSGTF
+109 KSGSNGTF

-142 FVGVSGQDKKGYM
+142 FVGVSGQNKKGYM

-162 GTDSDLSGLV
+162 GTGSDCSPQV

-177 SYMFDASAFKVPT
+177 GYMFDGNDFEVPT
-190 YSNRSFLNIV
+190 YSNRSFFNIV

-216 PESYNAG
+216 PKQTPRNQAS
-223 GCQIQQW
+223 GCQIQEW
-230 DYDGDSLSRRGKS
+230 DYDGSNKALSKRGEG

-258 VERSEGNQRRKLGVS
+258 VEDSEGNQRRKLGVS

-293 HRLPNDEAQ
+293 HRLPKDEAK

-324 VTKSAAQSEEFYTSK
+324 VTKSAAQSEEFYTSM
-339 GKSGGRDRY
+339 GYTGGRYYY

-361 DGDGDVDLFLAGM
+361 DGDGDDDLFLAGM
-374 LGKLGTWKKN
+374 LAYFGTWKKDSSM
-384 NQQVNETIDMNA
+384 VNEEITMKSD
-396 GYLYIGKLSN
+396 YVYVGKLTN
-406 SGNGFVKT
+406 TGNGFSKT
-414 TNQTIESNGW
+414 MNLNRTVESNGW

-462 LYDASNNKPVAV
+462 LYDVSNNKPAAV

-508 NTAGREQVVFTI
+508 NKAGREQVVFTI
-520 ALKHASNNKS
+520 ALKHANNNES

-541 YKDTTVNGEIKEYG
+541 YKDETVNGEIKEYG

-569 VNTDA
+569 VNTNA

-655 EFKFLGGEAS
+655 EFSFPGGKAS

-714 ADGTWNDKTVMQT
+714 ANGTWNDKTVMQT

-746 ATEYNKYMADRTN
+746 AEEYNKYMADRKD
-759 KPTCYLLEKINP
+759 KPTCYLLEKIDP
-771 AANWMDGNEG
+771 ADNWMDGNEG

-788 DGWDALN
+788 DGWESLR
-795 PDIQASAISK
+795 PDIQAAAISK

-842 IKWGDDKVGM
+842 IKWGKEDVAM
-852 HGVTTSLQYSDGKG
+852 HGVTTSLEYSDGKG

-934 SPPRAIDNLDK
+934 SPPRAIDDLDK

-960 TKPDCENGHPEITG
+960 TKPDCENGHPQITG

-987 KVSEKLPAEATE
+987 KISEKLSADATE
-999 YEIKQLDLNGKYT
+999 YEIKNLDLNGKYT

-1019 TVDNQDYESVWSNEA
+1019 TVDNKDYESVWSNEA

-1070 DGETPYIGENGNWW
+1070 NGETPYIGENGNWW

-1103 KGEDGETPYIGEN
+1103 KGENGETPYIGEN

-1130 VGTDGA
+1130 AGTDGA

-1155 WIGETDTG
+1155 WIGTTDTG

-1188 GNWWIGE
+1188 GNWWIGT
-1195 TDTGVKAAG
+1195 TDTGVKATG

-1228 IGETDTGVKAA
+1228 IGT
-1239 GTDGTNGTN
+1239 
-1248 GADGLT
+1248 
-1254 PSIGENGNWW
+1254 
-1264 IGATDTGVKAA
+1264 TDTGVKAA

-1328 GATGAQGEKGDK
+1328 GATGAK
-1340 GDQGEQ
+1340 GEQ

-1363 QGIQGVQGEKGDKG
+1363 
-1377 DQGAQ
+1377 
-1382 GIQGVQG
+1382 
-1389 EKGDKG
+1389 
-1395 DQGKQGIQGVQGEK
+1395 QGIQGVQGEK

-1442 GKDGQDGTAGRGID
+1442 GKDGQDGAAGRGID

-1517 AMLALSITMKRKHTT
+1517 AMLALSITMKRKKTT

>member
-1 MDKRSIFERGFAILL
+1 MDKRSIFGRGLAILL

-26 LSIFAEDTTQ
+26 LSIFAEDTKQ
-36 DPDFSG
+36 NPDFSG

-85 DNKVRQASYFSMGSE
+85 DNQVRQASYFSMGSE
-100 SALNTFAKN
+100 LALKTFAKN

-142 FVGVSGQDKKGYM
+142 FVGVSGQNKKGYM

-162 GTDSDLSGLV
+162 GTDSDCSRQV

-177 SYMFDASAFKVPT
+177 RYMFDGNDFEVPT
-190 YSNRSFLNIV
+190 YANRSFLNIV

-216 PESYNAG
+216 PKQTPRNQAS
-223 GCQIQQW
+223 GCQIQEW
-230 DYDGDSLSRRGKS
+230 DYDGSNKELSKRGEG

-258 VERSEGNQRRKLGVS
+258 VEKSEGNQRRKLGVS
-273 MAVGDFNG
+273 MVVGDFNG

-293 HRLPNDEAQ
+293 HRLPNDEAK

-324 VTKSAAQSEEFYTSK
+324 VTKSAAQSEEFYTSM
-339 GKSGGRDRY
+339 GYTGGRYYY

-361 DGDGDVDLFLAGM
+361 DGDGDDDLFLAGM
-374 LGKLGTWKKN
+374 LAYFGTWKKDSSM
-384 NQQVNETIDMNA
+384 VNENITMKSD
-396 GYLYIGKLSN
+396 YVYVGKLTN
-406 SGNGFVKT
+406 TGNGFSKT
-414 TNQTIESNGW
+414 MNLNRTVESNGW

-462 LYDASNNKPVAV
+462 LYDVSNNKPVAV

-482 ADDGAGSTTR
+482 SDDGAGSTTR

-508 NTAGREQVVFTI
+508 NKAGREQVVFTI
-520 ALKHASNNKS
+520 ALKHANNNES
-530 HLLTGYMRGIN
+530 HLLTGYMRGIKYN
-541 YKDTTVNGEIKEYG
+541 DVTVSGEVKEYG

-569 VNTDA
+569 VNTNA

-584 VDKNNDGVLAKY
+584 VDRNNDGVLAKY
-596 RGVTYAYT
+596 RGVSYAYT

-655 EFKFLGGEAS
+655 EFSFPGGKAS

-746 ATEYNKYMADRTN
+746 AEEYNKYMADRKD
-759 KPTCYLLEKINP
+759 KPTCYLLEQIDP

-788 DGWDALN
+788 DGWESLR
-795 PDIQASAISK
+795 PDIQAAAISK

-842 IKWGDDKVGM
+842 IKWGKEDVAT
-852 HGVTTSLQYSDGKG
+852 HGVTTSLEYSDGKG

-934 SPPRAIDNLDK
+934 SPPRAIDDLDK

-960 TKPDCENGHPEITG
+960 TKPDCENGHPQITG

-987 KVSEKLPAEATE
+987 KISDKLSAETTE
-999 YEIKQLDLNGKYT
+999 YEIKNLDLNGKYT

-1019 TVDNQDYESVWSNEA
+1019 TVDSKDYESVWSNEA

-1046 NGNWWVGGTDTGVKA
+1046 NGSWWVGGTDTGVKA

-1070 DGETPYIGENGNWW
+1070 NGETPYIGENGNWW

-1103 KGEDGETPYIGEN
+1103 KGENGETPYIGEN

-1130 VGTDGA
+1130 VGTDGK
-1136 DGTNGA
+1136 DGTNGTNGA

-1155 WIGETDTG
+1155 WIGATDTG

-1188 GNWWIGE
+1188 GNWWIG
-1195 TDTGVKAAG
+1195 T
-1204 TDGTNGTNGADGLT
+1204 
-1218 PSIGENGNWW
+1218 
-1228 IGETDTGVKAA
+1228 
-1239 GTDGTNGTN
+1239 
-1248 GADGLT
+1248 
-1254 PSIGENGNWW
+1254 
-1264 IGATDTGVKAA
+1264 TDTGVKAA

-1328 GATGAQGEKGDK
+1328 GATGAKGEQGIQGVQGEKGDK

-1377 DQGAQ
+1377 DQG
-1382 GIQGVQG
+1382 
-1389 EKGDKG
+1389 E
-1395 DQGKQGIQGVQGEK
+1395 QGIQGVQGEK

-1442 GKDGQDGTAGRGID
+1442 GKDGQDGAAGRGID

-1503 AAVGLSGASLLWNI
+1503 AAVGLSGTSLLWNI
-1517 AMLALSITMKRKHTT
+1517 AMLALSITRKRKKIT

>member
-1 MDKRSIFERGFAILL
+1 MRSMKMQREDHKMDKRSIFERGFAILL

-36 DPDFSG
+36 GPDFSG

-60 NPYGYDIGEPFL
+60 NPYGYDVGMPFL
-72 MVEQNELMYLNAW
+72 MVEQNELMYLNVW
-85 DNKVRQASYFSMGSE
+85 GNKVRQASYFDMGTE
-100 SALNTFAKN
+100 SSLPTFARK
-109 KSGSSGTF
+109 KSGANGTF
-117 SNPNY
+117 SVDTY
-122 KLMQAVSFDP
+122 ALMEAVAFDP
-132 TGSGRRDHVA
+132 TGSGRKDHVA
-142 FVGVSGQDKKGYM
+142 FVGISNKRGYL
-155 WVIDTTK
+155 WVIDTRQ
-162 GTDSDLSGLV
+162 GAGSDRSEPV
-172 EIGDF
+172 DIGDF
-177 SYMFDASAFKVPT
+177 TYMYDGNSFKVPT
-190 YSNRSFLNIV
+190 YANRSFLNIV

-216 PESYNAG
+216 PKQTPRNQAS
-223 GCQIQQW
+223 GCQIQEW
-230 DYDGDSLSRRGKS
+230 DYDGSNKALSQRGEG

-258 VERSEGNQRRKLGVS
+258 VEDSEGNQRRKLGVS

-293 HRLPNDEAQ
+293 HRLPKDEAQ
-302 IDYYRPVVKI
+302 INYYRPVVKI

-339 GKSGGRDRY
+339 GRSGGRDRY

-374 LGKLGTWKKN
+374 LGQLGTWKKN
-384 NQQVNETIDMNA
+384 NQQVNETIDMKA

-424 TDGGYHDADDVWQQL
+424 TDGGYHNNDDVWQQL

-520 ALKHASNNKS
+520 ALKHATNNES
-530 HLLTGYMRGIN
+530 HLLTGYMRGIKYN
-541 YKDTTVNGEIKEYG
+541 DQKVNGEIKEYG

-569 VNTDA
+569 VNTNA

-655 EFKFLGGEAS
+655 EFNFLGGKAS

-703 PVFVYEYDIQN
+703 PVFVYEYDIQK

-746 ATEYNKYMADRTN
+746 ATEYNKYMADRKD
-759 KPTCYLLEKINP
+759 KPTCYLLGQIDP

-788 DGWDALN
+788 DGWGTLN

-842 IKWGDDKVGM
+842 IKWGSDKVGM
-852 HGVTTSLQYSDGKG
+852 HGVTTSLEYSDGKG

-945 TITRG
+945 TITRD

-987 KVSEKLPAEATE
+987 KVPEKLPAEATE
-999 YEIKQLDLNGKYT
+999 YEIKDLDLNGKYT

-1019 TVDNQDYESVWSNEA
+1019 TVDNKDYESVWSNEA

-1188 GNWWIGE
+1188 GNWWIG
-1195 TDTGVKAAG
+1195 
-1204 TDGTNGTNGADGLT
+1204 
-1218 PSIGENGNWW
+1218 
-1228 IGETDTGVKAA
+1228 
-1239 GTDGTNGTN
+1239 
-1248 GADGLT
+1248 
-1254 PSIGENGNWW
+1254 
-1264 IGATDTGVKAA
+1264 ATDTGVKAA

-1351 QGEKGDKGDQGE
+1351 QGEKGDQGE

-1377 DQGAQ
+1377 DQG
-1382 GIQGVQG
+1382 
-1389 EKGDKG
+1389 E
-1395 DQGKQGIQGVQGEK
+1395 QGIQGVQGEK

-1517 AMLALSITMKRKHTT
+1517 AMLALSITMKRKYKT

>member
-36 DPDFSG
+36 GPDFSG

-60 NPYGYDIGEPFL
+60 NPYGYDVGMPFL
-72 MVEQNELMYLNAW
+72 MVEQNELMYLNVW
-85 DNKVRQASYFSMGSE
+85 GNQVRQASYFDMGTE
-100 SALNTFAKN
+100 SSLPTFARK
-109 KSGSSGTF
+109 KSGANGTF
-117 SNPNY
+117 SVDTY
-122 KLMQAVSFDP
+122 ALMEAVAFDP
-132 TGSGRRDHVA
+132 TGSGRKDHVA
-142 FVGVSGQDKKGYM
+142 FVGISNKRGYL
-155 WVIDTTK
+155 WVIDTRQEA
-162 GTDSDLSGLV
+162 GSDRSGPV
-172 EIGDF
+172 DIGDF
-177 SYMFDASAFKVPT
+177 TYMYDGNSFKVPT
-190 YSNRSFLNIV
+190 YANRSFLNIV

-216 PESYNAG
+216 PKQTPRNQAS
-223 GCQIQQW
+223 GCQIQEW
-230 DYDGDSLSRRGKS
+230 DYDGSNKALSQRGEG

-258 VERSEGNQRRKLGVS
+258 VEDSEGNQRRKLGVS

-293 HRLPNDEAQ
+293 HRLPSDDAQ

-312 VYGTKGDTGSSI
+312 VYGTKGDTSSI

-339 GKSGGRDRY
+339 GRSGGRDRY

-374 LGKLGTWKKN
+374 LGKLGTWKQN

-414 TNQTIESNGW
+414 TNQAIESNGW
-424 TDGGYHDADDVWQQL
+424 TDGGYHNADDVWQQL

-462 LYDASNNKPVAV
+462 LYDTSNNKPVAV

-482 ADDGAGSTTR
+482 ADDGAGGTTR

-520 ALKHASNNKS
+520 ALKHANNNES
-530 HLLTGYMRGIN
+530 HLLTGYMRGIK

-569 VNTDA
+569 VNTNA
-574 QNAVSFLVIP
+574 KNAVSFLVIP

-746 ATEYNKYMADRTN
+746 ATEYNKYMADRKN
-759 KPTCYLLEKINP
+759 NPTCYLLEKINP

-788 DGWDALN
+788 DDWNALN
-795 PDIQASAISK
+795 SDIQASAISK

-852 HGVTTSLQYSDGKG
+852 HGVTTSLEYSDGKG

-950 EGNFDLKLSW
+950 EGIFDLKLSW

-987 KVSEKLPAEATE
+987 KVSEKLSAEATE
-999 YEIKQLDLNGKYT
+999 YVIKDLNLNGKYT

-1019 TVDNQDYESVWSNEA
+1019 TVDSKDYESVWSNEA

-1155 WIGETDTG
+1155 WIGTTDTG

-1239 GTDGTNGTN
+1239 G
-1248 GADGLT
+1248 
-1254 PSIGENGNWW
+1254 
-1264 IGATDTGVKAA
+1264 
-1275 ATDGADGKDGADGTN
+1275 TDGADGKDGADGTN

-1363 QGIQGVQGEKGDKG
+1363 
-1377 DQGAQ
+1377 Q

-1517 AMLALSITMKRKHTT
+1517 AMLALSITMKRKRTT

>member
-1 MDKRSIFERGFAILL
+1 MDKRSIFGRGLAILL
-16 SVILMAACFP
+16 SVTLMAACFP

-42 TNLMNLENV
+42 TNLMNLESV

-60 NPYGYDIGEPFL
+60 NPYGYGIGEPFL
-72 MVEQNELMYLNAW
+72 MVEQNELMYLNVW
-85 DNKVRQASYFSMGSE
+85 DNKVRQASYFSMGTE

-109 KSGSSGTF
+109 KSGSNGTF

-142 FVGVSGQDKKGYM
+142 FVGVSGQNKKGYM

-162 GTDSDLSGLV
+162 GTGSDCSPQV

-177 SYMFDASAFKVPT
+177 GYMFDGNDFEVPT
-190 YSNRSFLNIV
+190 YSNRSFFNIV

-216 PESYNAG
+216 PKQTPRNQAS
-223 GCQIQQW
+223 GCQIQEW
-230 DYDGDSLSRRGKS
+230 DYDGSNKALSKRGEG

-258 VERSEGNQRRKLGVS
+258 VEDSEGNQRRKLGVS

-293 HRLPNDEAQ
+293 HRLPKDEAK

-324 VTKSAAQSEEFYTSK
+324 VTKSAAQSEEFYTSM
-339 GKSGGRDRY
+339 GYTGGRYYY

-361 DGDGDVDLFLAGM
+361 DGDGDDDLFLAGM
-374 LGKLGTWKKN
+374 LAYFGTWKKDSSM
-384 NQQVNETIDMNA
+384 VNEEITMKSD
-396 GYLYIGKLSN
+396 YVYVGKLTN
-406 SGNGFVKT
+406 TGNGFSKT
-414 TNQTIESNGW
+414 MNLNRTVESNGW

-462 LYDASNNKPVAV
+462 LYDVSNNKPAAV

-508 NTAGREQVVFTI
+508 NKAGREQVVFTI
-520 ALKHASNNKS
+520 ALKHANNNES

-541 YKDTTVNGEIKEYG
+541 YKDETVNGEIKEYG

-569 VNTDA
+569 VNTNA

-655 EFKFLGGEAS
+655 EFSFPGGKAS

-714 ADGTWNDKTVMQT
+714 ANGTWNDKTVMQT

-746 ATEYNKYMADRTN
+746 AEEYNKYMADRKD
-759 KPTCYLLEKINP
+759 KPTCYLLEKIDP
-771 AANWMDGNEG
+771 ADNWMDGNEG

-788 DGWDALN
+788 DGWESLR
-795 PDIQASAISK
+795 PDIQAAAISK

-842 IKWGDDKVGM
+842 IKWGKEDVAM
-852 HGVTTSLQYSDGKG
+852 HGVTTSLEYSDGKG

-934 SPPRAIDNLDK
+934 SPPRAIDDLDK

-960 TKPDCENGHPEITG
+960 TKPDCENGHPQITG

-987 KVSEKLPAEATE
+987 KISEKLSADATE
-999 YEIKQLDLNGKYT
+999 YEIKNLDLNGKYT

-1019 TVDNQDYESVWSNEA
+1019 TVDNKDYESVWSNEA

-1070 DGETPYIGENGNWW
+1070 NGETPYIGENGNWW

-1103 KGEDGETPYIGEN
+1103 KGENGETPYIGEN

-1155 WIGETDTG
+1155 WIGT
-1163 VKAAGTDGTN
+1163 
-1173 GTNGADGLT
+1173 
-1182 PSIGEN
+1182 
-1188 GNWWIGE
+1188 
-1195 TDTGVKAAG
+1195 
-1204 TDGTNGTNGADGLT
+1204 
-1218 PSIGENGNWW
+1218 
-1228 IGETDTGVKAA
+1228 
-1239 GTDGTNGTN
+1239 
-1248 GADGLT
+1248 
-1254 PSIGENGNWW
+1254 
-1264 IGATDTGVKAA
+1264 TDTGVKAA

-1346 GIQGV
+1346 GIQG
-1351 QGEKGDKGDQGE
+1351 D
-1363 QGIQGVQGEKGDKG
+1363 
-1377 DQGAQ
+1377 
-1382 GIQGVQG
+1382 
-1389 EKGDKG
+1389 
-1395 DQGKQGIQGVQGEK
+1395 QGEK

-1517 AMLALSITMKRKHTT
+1517 AMLALSITMKRKYTT

>member
-36 DPDFSG
+36 GPDFSG

-60 NPYGYDIGEPFL
+60 NPYGYDVGMPFL
-72 MVEQNELMYLNAW
+72 MVEQNELMYLNVW
-85 DNKVRQASYFSMGSE
+85 GNQVRQASYFDMGTE
-100 SALNTFAKN
+100 SSLPTFARK
-109 KSGSSGTF
+109 KSGANGTF
-117 SNPNY
+117 SVDTY
-122 KLMQAVSFDP
+122 ALMEAVAFDP
-132 TGSGRRDHVA
+132 TGSGRKDHVA
-142 FVGVSGQDKKGYM
+142 FVGISNKRGYL
-155 WVIDTTK
+155 WVIDTRQEA
-162 GTDSDLSGLV
+162 GSDRSGPV
-172 EIGDF
+172 DIGDF
-177 SYMFDASAFKVPT
+177 TYMYDGNSFKVPT
-190 YSNRSFLNIV
+190 YANRSFLNIV

-216 PESYNAG
+216 PESSNAG

-230 DYDGDSLSRRGKS
+230 DYNGGGLTRRGKS
-243 NSLLMGYYND
+243 NSLLMSYYNE

-258 VERSEGNQRRKLGVS
+258 VENSGGNQRRKLGVS

-293 HRLPNDEAQ
+293 HRLPNDQAKV
-302 IDYYRPVVKI
+302 DYYLPELQI
-312 VYGTKGDTGSSI
+312 VYGSKDGGAI
-324 VTKSAAQSEEFYTSK
+324 VTKSAAQKEIFCAYM
-339 GKSGGRDRY
+339 GMSGGRARY

-355 LTCGDF
+355 LTCGDL

-374 LGKLGTWKKN
+374 LGKFGTWKKDASM
-384 NQQVNETIDMNA
+384 VNETITMYA
-396 GYLYIGKLSN
+396 PYMYVGKMTNVGGTFAKST
-406 SGNGFVKT
+406 NG
-414 TNQTIESNGW
+414 TIRSNGW
-424 TDGGYHDADDVWQQL
+424 TYGGYHDADNVWQRL
-439 AVESV
+439 AVEAV
-444 AINGK
+444 AVNGR

-457 FLSGT
+457 FVNGT
-462 LYDASNNKPVAV
+462 LYDVSNNKPVAV
-474 YTGDYFKS
+474 YTGGYFGS
-482 ADDGAGSTTR
+482 SDDGASSTTR

-508 NTAGREQVVFTI
+508 NKAGREQVVFTI
-520 ALKHASNNKS
+520 ALKHKNNNES

-541 YKDTTVNGEIKEYG
+541 YNDKTVNGEIKEYG

-569 VNTDA
+569 VNTNA

-655 EFKFLGGEAS
+655 EFNFLGGKAS

-703 PVFVYEYDIQN
+703 PVFVYEYDIQK

-746 ATEYNKYMADRTN
+746 ATEYNKYMADRKN
-759 KPTCYLLEKINP
+759 NPTCYLLEKIDP

-788 DGWDALN
+788 DGWGALN

-842 IKWGDDKVGM
+842 IKWGNEDVAT

-950 EGNFDLKLSW
+950 EGIFDLKLSW
-960 TKPDCENGHPEITG
+960 TKPDRENGHPAITG

-987 KVSEKLPAEATE
+987 KVSEKLSAEATE
-999 YEIKQLDLNGKYT
+999 YEIKDLDLKGKYT

-1019 TVDNQDYESVWSNEA
+1019 TVDNKDYESVWSNEA

-1136 DGTNGA
+1136 DGTNGT

-1155 WIGETDTG
+1155 WIGT
-1163 VKAAGTDGTN
+1163 
-1173 GTNGADGLT
+1173 
-1182 PSIGEN
+1182 
-1188 GNWWIGE
+1188 
-1195 TDTGVKAAG
+1195 
-1204 TDGTNGTNGADGLT
+1204 
-1218 PSIGENGNWW
+1218 
-1228 IGETDTGVKAA
+1228 TDTGVKAA

-1340 GDQGEQ
+1340 GDQGE
-1346 GIQGV
+1346 
-1351 QGEKGDKGDQGE
+1351 
-1363 QGIQGVQGEKGDKG
+1363 
-1377 DQGAQ
+1377 
-1382 GIQGVQG
+1382 
-1389 EKGDKG
+1389 
-1395 DQGKQGIQGVQGEK
+1395 QGIQGVQGEK

>member
-1 MDKRSIFERGFAILL
+1 MDKRSIFERGLAILL

-36 DPDFSG
+36 APDFSG
-42 TNLMNLENV
+42 TNLMNLESV

-85 DNKVRQASYFSMGSE
+85 DNRVRQASYFSMGTG
-100 SALNTFAKN
+100 SALETFAKN
-109 KSGSSGTF
+109 KSGGSGTF

-142 FVGVSGQDKKGYM
+142 FVGVSGQNKKGYM

-162 GTDSDLSGLV
+162 GTDSDCSPQV

-177 SYMFDASAFKVPT
+177 SYMFDGNAFKVPT
-190 YSNRSFLNIV
+190 YSNRSFFNIV

-230 DYDGDSLSRRGKS
+230 DYDGDSLSQRGKS

-258 VERSEGNQRRKLGVS
+258 VEDSEGNQRRKLGVS

-293 HRLPNDEAQ
+293 HRLPNDEAK

-324 VTKSAAQSEEFYTSK
+324 VTKSAAQSEEFYTSM
-339 GKSGGRDRY
+339 GYTGGRYYY

-361 DGDGDVDLFLAGM
+361 DGDGDDDLFLAGM
-374 LGKLGTWKKN
+374 LAYFGTWKKDSSM
-384 NQQVNETIDMNA
+384 VNENITMKSD
-396 GYLYIGKLSN
+396 YVYVGKLTN
-406 SGNGFVKT
+406 TGNGFSKT
-414 TNQTIESNGW
+414 MNLNRTVESNGW

-462 LYDASNNKPVAV
+462 LYDVSNNKPVAV

-482 ADDGAGSTTR
+482 SDDGAGSTTR

-508 NTAGREQVVFTI
+508 NKAGREQVVFTI
-520 ALKHASNNKS
+520 ALKHANNNES
-530 HLLTGYMRGIN
+530 HLLTGYMRGIKYN
-541 YKDTTVNGEIKEYG
+541 DVTVSGEVKEYG

-569 VNTDA
+569 VNTNA

-584 VDKNNDGVLAKY
+584 VDRNNDGVLAKY
-596 RGVTYAYT
+596 RGVSYAYT

-655 EFKFLGGEAS
+655 EFSFPGGKAS

-746 ATEYNKYMADRTN
+746 AEEYNKYMADRKD
-759 KPTCYLLEKINP
+759 KPTCYLLEQIDP

-788 DGWDALN
+788 YSWDALS
-795 PDIQASAISK
+795 PDIQAAAISK

-842 IKWGDDKVGM
+842 IKWGKEDVAM
-852 HGVTTSLQYSDGKG
+852 HGVTTSLEYSDGKG

-934 SPPRAIDNLDK
+934 SPPRAIDDLDK

-960 TKPDCENGHPEITG
+960 TKPDCENGHPQITG

-987 KVSEKLPAEATE
+987 RISEKLSAEATE
-999 YEIKQLDLNGKYT
+999 YEIINLDLNGKYT

-1019 TVDNQDYESVWSNEA
+1019 TVDNKDYESVWSNEA
-1034 HYRADEAPYIGS
+1034 HYRAGEAPYIGS

-1070 DGETPYIGENGNWW
+1070 NGETPYIGENGNWW

-1103 KGEDGETPYIGEN
+1103 KGENGETPYIGEN

-1130 VGTDGA
+1130 AATDGA

-1155 WIGETDTG
+1155 WIGT
-1163 VKAAGTDGTN
+1163 
-1173 GTNGADGLT
+1173 
-1182 PSIGEN
+1182 
-1188 GNWWIGE
+1188 
-1195 TDTGVKAAG
+1195 
-1204 TDGTNGTNGADGLT
+1204 
-1218 PSIGENGNWW
+1218 
-1228 IGETDTGVKAA
+1228 
-1239 GTDGTNGTN
+1239 
-1248 GADGLT
+1248 
-1254 PSIGENGNWW
+1254 
-1264 IGATDTGVKAA
+1264 TDTGVKAA

-1328 GATGAQGEKGDK
+1328 GATGAQGEQGIQGVQGEKGDK

-1377 DQGAQ
+1377 DQGEQ

-1395 DQGKQGIQGVQGEK
+1395 DQGEQGIQGVQGEK

-1442 GKDGQDGTAGRGID
+1442 GKDGQDGAAGRGID

-1503 AAVGLSGASLLWNI
+1503 AAVGLSGTSLLWNI
-1517 AMLALSITMKRKHTT
+1517 AMLALSITRKRKKIT

>member
-162 GTDSDLSGLV
+162 GTDSDRSQLV
-172 EIGDF
+172 AIGDF

-230 DYDGDSLSRRGKS
+230 DYDGDSLSPRGKS

-293 HRLPNDEAQ
+293 HRLPKDEAQ

-312 VYGTKGDTGSSI
+312 VYGTKGDTSSI

-339 GKSGGRDRY
+339 GRSGGRDRY

-374 LGKLGTWKKN
+374 LGQLGTWKKN
-384 NQQVNETIDMNA
+384 NQQVNETIDMKA

-482 ADDGAGSTTR
+482 ADDGAGSTTS

-508 NTAGREQVVFTI
+508 NKAGREQVVFTI
-520 ALKHASNNKS
+520 ALKHANNNQS
-530 HLLTGYMRGIN
+530 HLLTGYMRGKN

-569 VNTDA
+569 VNTNA

-655 EFKFLGGEAS
+655 EFNFLGGKAS
-665 IETGYALDWTK
+665 VETGYALDWTK

-703 PVFVYEYDIQN
+703 PVFVYEYDIQK

-746 ATEYNKYMADRTN
+746 ATEYNKYMADRKD
-759 KPTCYLLEKINP
+759 KPTCYLLGQIDP

-788 DGWDALN
+788 DGWGTLN

-842 IKWGDDKVGM
+842 IKWGSDKVGM
-852 HGVTTSLQYSDGKG
+852 HGVTTSLEYSDGKG

-974 YYVYSKDESGAYT
+974 YYVYSKDESGTYT

-999 YEIKQLDLNGKYT
+999 YEIKDLDLKGKYT

-1019 TVDNQDYESVWSNEA
+1019 TVDNKDYESVWSNEA

-1130 VGTDGA
+1130 VATDGA
-1136 DGTNGA
+1136 D
-1142 DGLTPSIGENGNW
+1142 
-1155 WIGETDTG
+1155 
-1163 VKAAGTDGTN
+1163 
-1173 GTNGADGLT
+1173 
-1182 PSIGEN
+1182 
-1188 GNWWIGE
+1188 
-1195 TDTGVKAAG
+1195 
-1204 TDGTNGTNGADGLT
+1204 GTNGADGLT

-1351 QGEKGDKGDQGE
+1351 QGEKGD
-1363 QGIQGVQGEKGDKG
+1363 
-1377 DQGAQ
+1377 
-1382 GIQGVQG
+1382 
-1389 EKGDKG
+1389 
-1395 DQGKQGIQGVQGEK
+1395 
-1409 GDAGADG
+1409 AGADG

-1517 AMLALSITMKRKHTT
+1517 AMLALSITMKRKYTT

>member
-36 DPDFSG
+36 GPDFSG

-142 FVGVSGQDKKGYM
+142 FVGVGQDKKGYM

-162 GTDSDLSGLV
+162 GTDSDRSQQV

-177 SYMFDASAFKVPT
+177 SYMFDKSDFEVPT
-190 YSNRSFLNIV
+190 YSNRSFFNIV

-216 PESYNAG
+216 PKQTPRNQAS
-223 GCQIQQW
+223 GCQIQEW
-230 DYDGDSLSRRGKS
+230 DYDGSNKALSQRGEG

-258 VERSEGNQRRKLGVS
+258 VEDSEGNQRRKLGVS

-293 HRLPNDEAQ
+293 HRLPKDEAQ

-312 VYGTKGDTGSSI
+312 VYGTKGDTSSI

-339 GKSGGRDRY
+339 GRSGGRDRY

-374 LGKLGTWKKN
+374 LGQLGTWKKN
-384 NQQVNETIDMNA
+384 NQQVNGTIDMKA

-482 ADDGAGSTTR
+482 ADDGAGSTTS

-508 NTAGREQVVFTI
+508 NKAGREQVVFTI
-520 ALKHASNNKS
+520 ALKHANNNQS
-530 HLLTGYMRGIN
+530 HLLTGYMRGKN
-541 YKDTTVNGEIKEYG
+541 YNDKTVNGEIKEYG

-569 VNTDA
+569 VNTNA

-655 EFKFLGGEAS
+655 EFNFLGGKAS

-703 PVFVYEYDIQN
+703 PVFVYEYDIQK

-746 ATEYNKYMADRTN
+746 ATEYNKYMADRKE
-759 KPTCYLLEKINP
+759 KPTCYLLGQIDP

-788 DGWDALN
+788 DGWGTLN

-842 IKWGDDKVGM
+842 IKWGSDKVGM
-852 HGVTTSLQYSDGKG
+852 HGVTTNLEYSDGKG

-950 EGNFDLKLSW
+950 EGIFDLKLSW

-987 KVSEKLPAEATE
+987 RVSGKLPAEATE
-999 YEIKQLDLNGKYT
+999 YEIKDLDLKGKYT

-1019 TVDNQDYESVWSNEA
+1019 TVDNKDYESVWSNEA

-1103 KGEDGETPYIGEN
+1103 KGEDGETPY
-1116 GNWWIG
+1116 
-1122 ETDTGVKA
+1122 
-1130 VGTDGA
+1130 
-1136 DGTNGA
+1136 
-1142 DGLTPSIGENGNW
+1142 
-1155 WIGETDTG
+1155 
-1163 VKAAGTDGTN
+1163 
-1173 GTNGADGLT
+1173 
-1182 PSIGEN
+1182 
-1188 GNWWIGE
+1188 
-1195 TDTGVKAAG
+1195 
-1204 TDGTNGTNGADGLT
+1204 
-1218 PSIGENGNWW
+1218 IGENGNWW

-1351 QGEKGDKGDQGE
+1351 QGEKGD
-1363 QGIQGVQGEKGDKG
+1363 
-1377 DQGAQ
+1377 
-1382 GIQGVQG
+1382 
-1389 EKGDKG
+1389 
-1395 DQGKQGIQGVQGEK
+1395 
-1409 GDAGADG
+1409 AGADG

-1517 AMLALSITMKRKHTT
+1517 AMLALSITMKRKYTT

>member
-142 FVGVSGQDKKGYM
+142 FVGVSGQNKKGYM

-162 GTDSDLSGLV
+162 GTGSDCSQQL

-177 SYMFDASAFKVPT
+177 SYMFDKSDFEVPT
-190 YSNRSFLNIV
+190 YSNRSFFNIV

-216 PESYNAG
+216 PKQTPRNQAS
-223 GCQIQQW
+223 GCQIQEW
-230 DYDGDSLSRRGKS
+230 DYDGSNKALSQRGEG

-258 VERSEGNQRRKLGVS
+258 VEDSEGNQRRKLGVS

-293 HRLPNDEAQ
+293 HRLPNDEAK

-324 VTKSAAQSEEFYTSK
+324 VTKSAAQSEEFYTSM
-339 GKSGGRDRY
+339 GYTGGRYYY

-361 DGDGDVDLFLAGM
+361 DGDGDDDLFLAGM
-374 LGKLGTWKKN
+374 LAYFGTWKN
-384 NQQVNETIDMNA
+384 DSSMVNEKITMKSD
-396 GYLYIGKLSN
+396 YVYVGKLTN
-406 SGNGFVKT
+406 TGNGFSKT
-414 TNQTIESNGW
+414 MNLNRTVESNGW

-462 LYDASNNKPVAV
+462 LYDVSNNKPAAV

-482 ADDGAGSTTR
+482 SDDGAGSTTR

-508 NTAGREQVVFTI
+508 NKAGREQVVFTI
-520 ALKHASNNKS
+520 ALKHSNNNQS
-530 HLLTGYMRGIN
+530 HLLTGYMRGKN
-541 YKDTTVNGEIKEYG
+541 YSDREVGGEVQEYG

-569 VNTDA
+569 VNTNA

-584 VDKNNDGVLAKY
+584 VDRNNDGVLAKY

-655 EFKFLGGEAS
+655 EFSFPGGKAS

-714 ADGTWNDKTVMQT
+714 ADGTWNNKTVMQT

-746 ATEYNKYMADRTN
+746 AEEYNKYMADRKD
-759 KPTCYLLEKINP
+759 KPTCYLLEKIDP
-771 AANWMDGNEG
+771 ADNWMDGNEG

-788 DGWDALN
+788 VSWDALSQ
-795 PDIQASAISK
+795 DIQAAAISK

-842 IKWGDDKVGM
+842 IKWGKDDVAM
-852 HGVTTSLQYSDGKG
+852 HGVTTSLEYSDGKG

-934 SPPRAIDNLDK
+934 SPPRAIDDLDK

-987 KVSEKLPAEATE
+987 KISEKLSADATE
-999 YEIKQLDLNGKYT
+999 YEIKNLDLNGKYT

-1019 TVDNQDYESVWSNEA
+1019 TVDNKDYESVWSNEA

-1046 NGNWWVGGTDTGVKA
+1046 NGNWWVGGSDTGVKA

-1092 KAAGTDGKDGE
+1092 KAEGTDGKDGE

-1122 ETDTGVKA
+1122 EADTGVKA
-1130 VGTDGA
+1130 VG
-1136 DGTNGA
+1136 
-1142 DGLTPSIGENGNW
+1142 
-1155 WIGETDTG
+1155 
-1163 VKAAGTDGTN
+1163 
-1173 GTNGADGLT
+1173 
-1182 PSIGEN
+1182 
-1188 GNWWIGE
+1188 
-1195 TDTGVKAAG
+1195 
-1204 TDGTNGTNGADGLT
+1204 
-1218 PSIGENGNWW
+1218 
-1228 IGETDTGVKAA
+1228 
-1239 GTDGTNGTN
+1239 
-1248 GADGLT
+1248 
-1254 PSIGENGNWW
+1254 
-1264 IGATDTGVKAA
+1264 
-1275 ATDGADGKDGADGTN
+1275 TDGADGKDGADGTN

-1315 NWESLNVKATGEM
+1315 NWESLDVKATGEM
-1328 GATGAQGEKGDK
+1328 GATGA
-1340 GDQGEQ
+1340 QGEQ

-1377 DQGAQ
+1377 DQG
-1382 GIQGVQG
+1382 
-1389 EKGDKG
+1389 E
-1395 DQGKQGIQGVQGEK
+1395 QGIQGVQGEK

-1442 GKDGQDGTAGRGID
+1442 GKDGQDGAAGRGID

-1503 AAVGLSGASLLWNI
+1503 AAVGLSGTSLLWNI
-1517 AMLALSITMKRKHTT
+1517 AMLALSITMKRKKTT

>member
-100 SALNTFAKN
+100 SALKTFARN
-109 KSGSSGTF
+109 KLGSSGTF

-162 GTDSDLSGLV
+162 GTDSDCSRLV

-374 LGKLGTWKKN
+374 LGKLGTWKQN

-414 TNQTIESNGW
+414 TNQAIESNGW

-462 LYDASNNKPVAV
+462 LYDTSNNKPVAV

-482 ADDGAGSTTR
+482 ADDGAGSTTQ

-520 ALKHASNNKS
+520 ALKHANNTQS
-530 HLLTGYMRGIN
+530 HLLTGYMRGIKYN
-541 YKDTTVNGEIKEYG
+541 DQTVNGEIKEYG

-569 VNTDA
+569 VNTNA
-574 QNAVSFLVIP
+574 KNAVSFLVIP

-746 ATEYNKYMADRTN
+746 ATEYNKYMADRKN
-759 KPTCYLLEKINP
+759 NPTCYLLEKIDP

-950 EGNFDLKLSW
+950 EGIFDLKLSW

-999 YEIKQLDLNGKYT
+999 YEIKNLDLNGKYT

-1019 TVDNQDYESVWSNEA
+1019 TVDSMDYESVWSNEA

-1122 ETDTGVKA
+1122 ETDTYVKA
-1130 VGTDGA
+1130 VG
-1136 DGTNGA
+1136 
-1142 DGLTPSIGENGNW
+1142 
-1155 WIGETDTG
+1155 
-1163 VKAAGTDGTN
+1163 
-1173 GTNGADGLT
+1173 
-1182 PSIGEN
+1182 
-1188 GNWWIGE
+1188 
-1195 TDTGVKAAG
+1195 
-1204 TDGTNGTNGADGLT
+1204 
-1218 PSIGENGNWW
+1218 
-1228 IGETDTGVKAA
+1228 
-1239 GTDGTNGTN
+1239 
-1248 GADGLT
+1248 
-1254 PSIGENGNWW
+1254 
-1264 IGATDTGVKAA
+1264 
-1275 ATDGADGKDGADGTN
+1275 TDGADGKDGADGTN

-1351 QGEKGDKGDQGE
+1351 QGEKGDQGEQGIQGVQGEKGDRGDQGEQGIQGVQGEKGDKGDQGE

-1377 DQGAQ
+1377 DQG
-1382 GIQGVQG
+1382 
-1389 EKGDKG
+1389 E
-1395 DQGKQGIQGVQGEK
+1395 QGIQGVQGEK

-1517 AMLALSITMKRKHTT
+1517 AMLALSITMKRKRTT

>member
-1 MDKRSIFERGFAILL
+1 MRSMKMQREDHKMDKRSIFERGFAILL
-16 SVILMAACFP
+16 SVILMVACFP

-36 DPDFSG
+36 GPDFSG

-60 NPYGYDIGEPFL
+60 NPYGYDVGMPFL
-72 MVEQNELMYLNAW
+72 MVEQNELMYLNVW
-85 DNKVRQASYFSMGSE
+85 GNKVRQASYFDMGTE
-100 SALNTFAKN
+100 SSLPTFARK
-109 KSGSSGTF
+109 KSGANGTF
-117 SNPNY
+117 SVDTY
-122 KLMQAVSFDP
+122 ALMEAVAFDP
-132 TGSGRRDHVA
+132 TGSGRKDHVA
-142 FVGVSGQDKKGYM
+142 FVGISNKRGYL
-155 WVIDTTK
+155 WVIDTRQEA
-162 GTDSDLSGLV
+162 GSDRSGPV
-172 EIGDF
+172 DIGDF
-177 SYMFDASAFKVPT
+177 TYMYDGNSFKVPT
-190 YSNRSFLNIV
+190 YANRSFLNIV

-216 PESYNAG
+216 PESSNAG

-230 DYDGDSLSRRGKS
+230 DYNGGGLTQRGKS
-243 NSLLMGYYND
+243 NSLLMSYYNE

-258 VERSEGNQRRKLGVS
+258 VENSGGNQRRKLGVS

-293 HRLPNDEAQ
+293 HRLPNDQAKV
-302 IDYYRPVVKI
+302 DYYLPELQI
-312 VYGTKGDTGSSI
+312 VYGSKDGGAI
-324 VTKSAAQSEEFYTSK
+324 VTKSAAQKEIFCAYT
-339 GKSGGRDRY
+339 GMSGGRARY
-348 EFPVGAS
+348 EFPVAAS
-355 LTCGDF
+355 LTCGDL

-374 LGKLGTWKKN
+374 LGKFGTWKKDASM
-384 NQQVNETIDMNA
+384 VNETITMYA
-396 GYLYIGKLSN
+396 PYMYVGKMTN
-406 SGNGFVKT
+406 VGGTFVKSISR
-414 TNQTIESNGW
+414 TIRSNGW
-424 TDGGYHDADDVWQQL
+424 TYGGYHDADDVWQRL
-439 AVESV
+439 AVEAV
-444 AINGK
+444 AVNGR

-457 FLSGT
+457 FVNGT
-462 LYDASNNKPVAV
+462 LYDVSNNTPMAV
-474 YTGDYFKS
+474 YTGGYFGS
-482 ADDGAGSTTR
+482 SDDGASSTTR

-508 NTAGREQVVFTI
+508 NKAGREQVVFTI
-520 ALKHASNNKS
+520 ALKHKNNNES

-541 YKDTTVNGEIKEYG
+541 YNDKTVNGEIKEYG

-569 VNTDA
+569 VNTNA

-655 EFKFLGGEAS
+655 EFNFLGGKAS

-703 PVFVYEYDIQN
+703 PVFVYEYDIQK

-746 ATEYNKYMADRTN
+746 ATEYNKYMADRKN
-759 KPTCYLLEKINP
+759 NSTCYLLEKIDP

-788 DGWDALN
+788 DGWGALN

-842 IKWGDDKVGM
+842 IKWGNENVGM
-852 HGVTTSLQYSDGKG
+852 HGVTTSLEYSDGKG

-950 EGNFDLKLSW
+950 EGFFDLKLSW

-987 KVSEKLPAEATE
+987 KVSEKLSAEATE
-999 YEIKQLDLNGKYT
+999 YEIKNLDLSGKYT

-1019 TVDNQDYESVWSNEA
+1019 TVDSKDYESVWSNEA

-1155 WIGETDTG
+1155 WIGTTDTG

-1188 GNWWIGE
+1188 GNWWIG
-1195 TDTGVKAAG
+1195 T
-1204 TDGTNGTNGADGLT
+1204 
-1218 PSIGENGNWW
+1218 
-1228 IGETDTGVKAA
+1228 TDTGVKAA

-1275 ATDGADGKDGADGTN
+1275 GTDGADGKDGADGTN

-1363 QGIQGVQGEKGDKG
+1363 
-1377 DQGAQ
+1377 
-1382 GIQGVQG
+1382 
-1389 EKGDKG
+1389 
-1395 DQGKQGIQGVQGEK
+1395 QGIQGVQGEK

>member
-1 MDKRSIFERGFAILL
+1 MDKRSIFGRGLAILL
-16 SVILMAACFP
+16 SVTLMAACFP

-42 TNLMNLENV
+42 TNLMNLESV

-85 DNKVRQASYFSMGSE
+85 DNKVRQASYFSMGTE
-100 SALNTFAKN
+100 SALETFAKK

-142 FVGVSGQDKKGYM
+142 FVGVSGQNKKGYM

-162 GTDSDLSGLV
+162 GTGSDCSPQV

-177 SYMFDASAFKVPT
+177 SYMYDGNDFEVPT
-190 YSNRSFLNIV
+190 YANRSFLNIV

-216 PESYNAG
+216 PKQTPRNQAS
-223 GCQIQQW
+223 GCQIQEW
-230 DYDGDSLSRRGKS
+230 DYDGSNKALSKRGEG

-258 VERSEGNQRRKLGVS
+258 VEDSEGNQRRKLGVS

-293 HRLPNDEAQ
+293 HRLPKDEAK

-339 GKSGGRDRY
+339 GRSGGRDRY

-520 ALKHASNNKS
+520 ALKHANNNES

-541 YKDTTVNGEIKEYG
+541 YKDTTVNSEIKEYG

-569 VNTDA
+569 VNTNA
-574 QNAVSFLVIP
+574 KNAVSFLVIP

-655 EFKFLGGEAS
+655 EFSFLGGKAS

-703 PVFVYEYDIQN
+703 PVFVYEYDIQK

-746 ATEYNKYMADRTN
+746 ATEYNKYMADRKD
-759 KPTCYLLEKINP
+759 KPTCYLLEKIDP

-788 DGWDALN
+788 DGWGALN
-795 PDIQASAISK
+795 PDIQASSISK

-842 IKWGDDKVGM
+842 IKWGNEDVAT
-852 HGVTTSLQYSDGKG
+852 HGVTTSLEYSDGKG

-960 TKPDCENGHPEITG
+960 TKPDCENGHPAITG

-987 KVSEKLPAEATE
+987 RVSGKLSAEATE
-999 YEIKQLDLNGKYT
+999 YEIKDLDLKGKYT

-1019 TVDNQDYESVWSNEA
+1019 TVDNKDYESVWSNEA

-1103 KGEDGETPYIGEN
+1103 KGEDGETPY
-1116 GNWWIG
+1116 
-1122 ETDTGVKA
+1122 
-1130 VGTDGA
+1130 
-1136 DGTNGA
+1136 
-1142 DGLTPSIGENGNW
+1142 
-1155 WIGETDTG
+1155 
-1163 VKAAGTDGTN
+1163 
-1173 GTNGADGLT
+1173 
-1182 PSIGEN
+1182 
-1188 GNWWIGE
+1188 
-1195 TDTGVKAAG
+1195 
-1204 TDGTNGTNGADGLT
+1204 
-1218 PSIGENGNWW
+1218 IGENGNWW

-1351 QGEKGDKGDQGE
+1351 QGEKGD
-1363 QGIQGVQGEKGDKG
+1363 
-1377 DQGAQ
+1377 
-1382 GIQGVQG
+1382 
-1389 EKGDKG
+1389 
-1395 DQGKQGIQGVQGEK
+1395 
-1409 GDAGADG
+1409 AGADG

>member
-1 MDKRSIFERGFAILL
+1 MDKRSIFGRGLAILL
-16 SVILMAACFP
+16 SVTLMAACFP

-42 TNLMNLENV
+42 TNLMNLESV

-60 NPYGYDIGEPFL
+60 NPYGYGIGEPFL
-72 MVEQNELMYLNAW
+72 MVEQNELMYLNVW
-85 DNKVRQASYFSMGSE
+85 DNKVRQASYFSMGTE
-100 SALNTFAKN
+100 SALNTFAKD
-109 KSGSSGTF
+109 KSGSNGTF

-142 FVGVSGQDKKGYM
+142 FVGVSGQNKKGYM

-162 GTDSDLSGLV
+162 GTGSDCSPQV

-177 SYMFDASAFKVPT
+177 GYMFDGNDFEVPT
-190 YSNRSFLNIV
+190 YSNRSFFKIV

-216 PESYNAG
+216 PKQTPRNQAS
-223 GCQIQQW
+223 GCQIQEW
-230 DYDGDSLSRRGKS
+230 DYNGSNKALSKRGEG

-258 VERSEGNQRRKLGVS
+258 VEDSEGNQRRKLGVS

-281 DCVDDLAVLSYC
+281 DFVDDLAVLSYC
-293 HRLPNDEAQ
+293 HRLPKDEAK

-339 GKSGGRDRY
+339 GRSGGRDRY

-374 LGKLGTWKKN
+374 LGQLGTWKKN
-384 NQQVNETIDMNA
+384 NQQVNETIDMKA

-424 TDGGYHDADDVWQQL
+424 TDGGYHNADDVWQQL

-474 YTGDYFKS
+474 YTGNYFKS
-482 ADDGAGSTTR
+482 ADDGVGSTTR

-520 ALKHASNNKS
+520 ALKHANNNQS

-541 YKDTTVNGEIKEYG
+541 YNDKTVNGEIKEYG

-569 VNTDA
+569 VNTNA

-655 EFKFLGGEAS
+655 EFSFLGGKAS

-714 ADGTWNDKTVMQT
+714 ANGTWNDKTVMQT

-746 ATEYNKYMADRTN
+746 AEEYNKYMADRKD
-759 KPTCYLLEKINP
+759 KPTCYLLEKIDP
-771 AANWMDGNEG
+771 ADNWMDGNEG

-788 DGWDALN
+788 DGWESLR
-795 PDIQASAISK
+795 PDIQAAAISK

-842 IKWGDDKVGM
+842 IKWGKEDVAM
-852 HGVTTSLQYSDGKG
+852 HGVTTSLEYSDGKG

-934 SPPRAIDNLDK
+934 SPPRAIDDLDK

-960 TKPDCENGHPEITG
+960 TKPDCENGHPQITG

-987 KVSEKLPAEATE
+987 KISEKLSADATE
-999 YEIKQLDLNGKYT
+999 YEIKNLDLNGKYT

-1019 TVDNQDYESVWSNEA
+1019 TVDNKDYESVWSNEA

-1070 DGETPYIGENGNWW
+1070 NGETPYIGENGNWW

-1103 KGEDGETPYIGEN
+1103 KGENGETPYIGEN

-1130 VGTDGA
+1130 AGTDGA

-1155 WIGETDTG
+1155 WIGT
-1163 VKAAGTDGTN
+1163 
-1173 GTNGADGLT
+1173 
-1182 PSIGEN
+1182 
-1188 GNWWIGE
+1188 
-1195 TDTGVKAAG
+1195 
-1204 TDGTNGTNGADGLT
+1204 
-1218 PSIGENGNWW
+1218 
-1228 IGETDTGVKAA
+1228 
-1239 GTDGTNGTN
+1239 
-1248 GADGLT
+1248 
-1254 PSIGENGNWW
+1254 
-1264 IGATDTGVKAA
+1264 TDTGVKAA

-1351 QGEKGDKGDQGE
+1351 QGEKGD
-1363 QGIQGVQGEKGDKG
+1363 
-1377 DQGAQ
+1377 
-1382 GIQGVQG
+1382 
-1389 EKGDKG
+1389 
-1395 DQGKQGIQGVQGEK
+1395 
-1409 GDAGADG
+1409 AGADG
-1416 ASGQNGTNGING
+1416 TSGQNGTNGING

-1517 AMLALSITMKRKHTT
+1517 AMLALSITMKRKYTT

>member
-1 MDKRSIFERGFAILL
+1 MQREDHKMDKRSIFERGFAILL

-85 DNKVRQASYFSMGSE
+85 DNTVRQASYFSMGSE

-142 FVGVSGQDKKGYM
+142 FVGVSGRDKKGYM

-162 GTDSDLSGLV
+162 ETDSDCSGLV

-177 SYMFDASAFKVPT
+177 RYMFDANAFEVPT

-216 PESYNAG
+216 PKQTPRNQAS
-223 GCQIQQW
+223 GCQIQEW
-230 DYDGDSLSRRGKS
+230 DYDGSNKALSQRGEG

-258 VERSEGNQRRKLGVS
+258 VEDSEGNQRRKLGVS

-293 HRLPNDEAQ
+293 HRLPKNDAQ

-339 GKSGGRDRY
+339 GRSGGRDRY

-374 LGKLGTWKKN
+374 LGQLGTWKNN
-384 NQQVNETIDMNA
+384 NQQVNETIDMKA

-474 YTGDYFKS
+474 YTGNYFKS

-759 KPTCYLLEKINP
+759 KPTCYLLEQINP

-795 PDIQASAISK
+795 QDIQASAISK

-950 EGNFDLKLSW
+950 EGFFDLKLSW
-960 TKPDCENGHPEITG
+960 TKPDCENGHPKITG

-987 KVSEKLPAEATE
+987 KVSEKLSAETTE
-999 YEIKQLDLNGKYT
+999 YEIKDLDLNGKYT

-1019 TVDNQDYESVWSNEA
+1019 TVDSMDYESVWSNEA

-1130 VGTDGA
+1130 
-1136 DGTNGA
+1136 
-1142 DGLTPSIGENGNW
+1142 
-1155 WIGETDTG
+1155 
-1163 VKAAGTDGTN
+1163 
-1173 GTNGADGLT
+1173 
-1182 PSIGEN
+1182 
-1188 GNWWIGE
+1188 
-1195 TDTGVKAAG
+1195 
-1204 TDGTNGTNGADGLT
+1204 
-1218 PSIGENGNWW
+1218 
-1228 IGETDTGVKAA
+1228 A

-1275 ATDGADGKDGADGTN
+1275 GTDGADGKDGADGTN

-1363 QGIQGVQGEKGDKG
+1363 QGIQGVH
-1377 DQGAQ
+1377 
-1382 GIQGVQG
+1382 
-1389 EKGDKG
+1389 
-1395 DQGKQGIQGVQGEK
+1395 GEK

-1517 AMLALSITMKRKHTT
+1517 AMLALSITMKRKYTT

>member
-60 NPYGYDIGEPFL
+60 NPYGYDVGMPFL
-72 MVEQNELMYLNAW
+72 MVEQNELMYLNVW
-85 DNKVRQASYFSMGSE
+85 GNQVRQASYFDMGTE
-100 SALNTFAKN
+100 SSLPTFARK
-109 KSGSSGTF
+109 KSGANGTF
-117 SNPNY
+117 SVDTY
-122 KLMQAVSFDP
+122 ALMEAVAFDP
-132 TGSGRRDHVA
+132 TGSGRKDHVA
-142 FVGVSGQDKKGYM
+142 FVGISNKRGYL
-155 WVIDTTK
+155 WVIDTRQEA
-162 GTDSDLSGLV
+162 GSDRSGPV
-172 EIGDF
+172 DIGDF
-177 SYMFDASAFKVPT
+177 TYMYDGNSFKVPT
-190 YSNRSFLNIV
+190 YANRSFLNIV

-339 GKSGGRDRY
+339 GRSGGRDRY

-424 TDGGYHDADDVWQQL
+424 TDGGYHNNDDVWQQL

-474 YTGDYFKS
+474 YTGNYFKS
-482 ADDGAGSTTR
+482 ADDGVGSTTR

-520 ALKHASNNKS
+520 ALKHANNNQS

-541 YKDTTVNGEIKEYG
+541 YNDKTVNGEIKEYG

-569 VNTDA
+569 VNTNA

-655 EFKFLGGEAS
+655 EFSFPGGKAS

-714 ADGTWNDKTVMQT
+714 ANGTWNDKTVMQT

-746 ATEYNKYMADRTN
+746 ATEYNKYMADHKE
-759 KPTCYLLEKINP
+759 KPTCYLLEQIDP
-771 AANWMDGNEG
+771 ATNWMDGNEG

-842 IKWGDDKVGM
+842 IKWGKEDVAM
-852 HGVTTSLQYSDGKG
+852 HGVTTSLEYSDGKG

-896 PVVDAYRFHWTL
+896 PVVDAYRFHWAL

-950 EGNFDLKLSW
+950 EGIFDLKLSW
-960 TKPDCENGHPEITG
+960 TKPDCKNGHPEITG

-987 KVSEKLPAEATE
+987 KVSEKLSAEATE
-999 YEIKQLDLNGKYT
+999 YEIEHLDLNGKYT

-1019 TVDNQDYESVWSNEA
+1019 TVDSKDYESVWSNEA

-1155 WIGETDTG
+1155 WIGATDTG

-1188 GNWWIGE
+1188 GNWWIG
-1195 TDTGVKAAG
+1195 T
-1204 TDGTNGTNGADGLT
+1204 
-1218 PSIGENGNWW
+1218 
-1228 IGETDTGVKAA
+1228 
-1239 GTDGTNGTN
+1239 
-1248 GADGLT
+1248 
-1254 PSIGENGNWW
+1254 
-1264 IGATDTGVKAA
+1264 TDTGVKAA

-1351 QGEKGDKGDQGE
+1351 QGEKGDQGE

-1377 DQGAQ
+1377 DQG
-1382 GIQGVQG
+1382 
-1389 EKGDKG
+1389 E
-1395 DQGKQGIQGVQGEK
+1395 QGIQGVQGEK

-1416 ASGQNGTNGING
+1416 TSGQNGTNGING

-1517 AMLALSITMKRKHTT
+1517 AMLALSITMKRKYTT

>member
-85 DNKVRQASYFSMGSE
+85 DNNVRQASYFSMGSE
-100 SALNTFAKN
+100 SALKTFAKN

-132 TGSGRRDHVA
+132 
-142 FVGVSGQDKKGYM
+142 
-155 WVIDTTK
+155 
-162 GTDSDLSGLV
+162 
-172 EIGDF
+172 
-177 SYMFDASAFKVPT
+177 
-190 YSNRSFLNIV
+190 
-200 AGDFDGDGKE
+200 
-210 SIVVYT
+210 
-216 PESYNAG
+216 
-223 GCQIQQW
+223 
-230 DYDGDSLSRRGKS
+230 
-243 NSLLMGYYND
+243 
-253 HPWYD
+253 
-258 VERSEGNQRRKLGVS
+258 
-273 MAVGDFNG
+273 
-281 DCVDDLAVLSYC
+281 
-293 HRLPNDEAQ
+293 
-302 IDYYRPVVKI
+302 
-312 VYGTKGDTGSSI
+312 
-324 VTKSAAQSEEFYTSK
+324 
-339 GKSGGRDRY
+339 
-348 EFPVGAS
+348 
-355 LTCGDF
+355 
-361 DGDGDVDLFLAGM
+361 
-374 LGKLGTWKKN
+374 
-384 NQQVNETIDMNA
+384 
-396 GYLYIGKLSN
+396 
-406 SGNGFVKT
+406 
-414 TNQTIESNGW
+414 
-424 TDGGYHDADDVWQQL
+424 
-439 AVESV
+439 
-444 AINGK
+444 
-449 GRGAKELV
+449 
-457 FLSGT
+457 
-462 LYDASNNKPVAV
+462 
-474 YTGDYFKS
+474 
-482 ADDGAGSTTR
+482 
-492 ISNCDIQSI
+492 
-501 AVGNFDG
+501 
-508 NTAGREQVVFTI
+508 
-520 ALKHASNNKS
+520 
-530 HLLTGYMRGIN
+530 
-541 YKDTTVNGEIKEYG
+541 
-555 TAGGYDCL
+555 
-563 VPTDSY
+563 
-569 VNTDA
+569 
-574 QNAVSFLVIP
+574 
-584 VDKNNDGVLAKY
+584 
-596 RGVTYAYT
+596 
-604 DPDVK
+604 
-609 AVLQAAP
+609 
-616 YFDEVMDAGNNETE
+616 
-630 YVLTESYELSDWDSD
+630 
-645 SVSFSIGYST
+645 
-655 EFKFLGGEAS
+655 
-665 IETGYALDWTK
+665 
-676 SFERSLHEEWSQS
+676 
-689 FSAQAYNSVVVSRT
+689 
-703 PVFVYEYDIQN
+703 
-714 ADGTWNDKTVMQT
+714 KTVMQT

-746 ATEYNKYMADRTN
+746 ATEYNKYMADHKE
-759 KPTCYLLEKINP
+759 KPTCYLLEQIDP
-771 AANWMDGNEG
+771 ATNWMDGNEG

-842 IKWGDDKVGM
+842 IKWGNEEVAT
-852 HGVTTSLQYSDGKG
+852 HGVTTSLEYSDGKG

-896 PVVDAYRFHWTL
+896 PVVDAYRFHWAL

-950 EGNFDLKLSW
+950 EGIFDLKLSW
-960 TKPDCENGHPEITG
+960 TKPDCKNGHPEITG

-987 KVSEKLPAEATE
+987 KVSEKLSAEATE
-999 YEIKQLDLNGKYT
+999 YEIKNLDLNGKYT

-1019 TVDNQDYESVWSNEA
+1019 TVDSKDYESVWSNEA

-1155 WIGETDTG
+1155 WIG
-1163 VKAAGTDGTN
+1163 A
-1173 GTNGADGLT
+1173 
-1182 PSIGEN
+1182 
-1188 GNWWIGE
+1188 
-1195 TDTGVKAAG
+1195 
-1204 TDGTNGTNGADGLT
+1204 
-1218 PSIGENGNWW
+1218 
-1228 IGETDTGVKAA
+1228 TDTGVKAA

-1264 IGATDTGVKAA
+1264 IGATDTGVKAAGTDGTNGTNGADGLTPSIGENGNWWIGTTDTGVKAA

-1351 QGEKGDKGDQGE
+1351 QGEKGDQGE

-1377 DQGAQ
+1377 DQGEQ
-1382 GIQGVQG
+1382 GIQG
-1389 EKGDKG
+1389 D
-1395 DQGKQGIQGVQGEK
+1395 QGEK

-1517 AMLALSITMKRKHTT
+1517 AMLALSITMKRKYTT

>member
-100 SALNTFAKN
+100 SALKTFAKN

-162 GTDSDLSGLV
+162 GTDSDCSGRV
-172 EIGDF
+172 AIGDF
-177 SYMFDASAFKVPT
+177 SYMFDASTFKVPT

-230 DYDGDSLSRRGKS
+230 DYDGDSLSQRGKS

-258 VERSEGNQRRKLGVS
+258 VENSEGNQRRKLGVS

-293 HRLPNDEAQ
+293 HRLPKNDAQ

-339 GKSGGRDRY
+339 GRSGGRDRY

-374 LGKLGTWKKN
+374 LGQLGTWKKN
-384 NQQVNETIDMNA
+384 NQQVNETIDMKA
-396 GYLYIGKLSN
+396 GYLYVGKLSN

-424 TDGGYHDADDVWQQL
+424 TDGGYHNADDVWQQL

-520 ALKHASNNKS
+520 ALKHANNNQS
-530 HLLTGYMRGIN
+530 HLLTGYMRGIKYN
-541 YKDTTVNGEIKEYG
+541 DKTVNGEIKEYG

-655 EFKFLGGEAS
+655 EFNFLGGKAS

-689 FSAQAYNSVVVSRT
+689 FSSQAYNSVVVSRT

-714 ADGTWNDKTVMQT
+714 ADGTWNDNTVMQT

-746 ATEYNKYMADRTN
+746 ATEYNKYMADRKN
-759 KPTCYLLEKINP
+759 NPTCYLLEKIDP

-788 DGWDALN
+788 DGWDSLN

-842 IKWGDDKVGM
+842 IKWGDEKVGM
-852 HGVTTSLQYSDGKG
+852 HGVTTSLEYSDGKG

-886 QSLVAEGIPA
+886 QNLVAEGIPA

-950 EGNFDLKLSW
+950 EGIFDLKLSW
-960 TKPDCENGHPEITG
+960 TKPDCINGHPEITG

-987 KVSEKLPAEATE
+987 KVSEKLSAEATE
-999 YEIKQLDLNGKYT
+999 YEIKDLDLNGKYT

-1019 TVDNQDYESVWSNEA
+1019 TVDSKDYESVWSNEA

-1061 AGDDGKPGK
+1061 AGDNGKPGK

-1092 KAAGTDGKDGE
+1092 KAAGTNGKDGE

-1155 WIGETDTG
+1155 WIGATDTG

-1188 GNWWIGE
+1188 GNWWIG
-1195 TDTGVKAAG
+1195 T
-1204 TDGTNGTNGADGLT
+1204 
-1218 PSIGENGNWW
+1218 
-1228 IGETDTGVKAA
+1228 
-1239 GTDGTNGTN
+1239 
-1248 GADGLT
+1248 
-1254 PSIGENGNWW
+1254 
-1264 IGATDTGVKAA
+1264 TDTGVKAA

-1340 GDQGEQ
+1340 G
-1346 GIQGV
+1346 V
-1351 QGEKGDKGDQGE
+1351 QGEKGDQGE
-1363 QGIQGVQGEKGDKG
+1363 
-1377 DQGAQ
+1377 
-1382 GIQGVQG
+1382 
-1389 EKGDKG
+1389 
-1395 DQGKQGIQGVQGEK
+1395 QGIQGVQGEK

-1442 GKDGQDGTAGRGID
+1442 GNDGQDGTAGRGID

-1517 AMLALSITMKRKHTT
+1517 AMLALSITMKRKYTT

>member
-16 SVILMAACFP
+16 SVILMAAFFP

-85 DNKVRQASYFSMGSE
+85 DNTVRQASYFSMGSE
-100 SALNTFAKN
+100 SALKTFAKN

-162 GTDSDLSGLV
+162 GKGSDCSGLV
-172 EIGDF
+172 AIGDF

-216 PESYNAG
+216 PESSNAG

-230 DYDGDSLSRRGKS
+230 DYDGNSLSRRGKS
-243 NSLLMGYYND
+243 NSLLMGYYNV
-253 HPWYD
+253 HPWND
-258 VERSEGNQRRKLGVS
+258 VEDSEGNQRRKLGVS

-293 HRLPNDEAQ
+293 HRLPSDEAQ

-339 GKSGGRDRY
+339 GRSGGRDRY

-374 LGKLGTWKKN
+374 LGQLGTWKKN
-384 NQQVNETIDMNA
+384 NQQVNETIDMKA

-520 ALKHASNNKS
+520 ALKHKNNNES

-759 KPTCYLLEKINP
+759 KPTCYLLEQINP

-788 DGWDALN
+788 DDWNALN

-950 EGNFDLKLSW
+950 EGFFDLKLSW

-987 KVSEKLPAEATE
+987 KVSKKLSAEATE
-999 YEIKQLDLNGKYT
+999 YEIKDLDLNGKYT

-1019 TVDNQDYESVWSNEA
+1019 TVDSKDYESVWSNEA

-1142 DGLTPSIGENGNW
+1142 EGLTPSIGENGNW

-1204 TDGTNGTNGADGLT
+1204 
-1218 PSIGENGNWW
+1218 
-1228 IGETDTGVKAA
+1228 
-1239 GTDGTNGTN
+1239 
-1248 GADGLT
+1248 
-1254 PSIGENGNWW
+1254 
-1264 IGATDTGVKAA
+1264 
-1275 ATDGADGKDGADGTN
+1275 TDGADGKDGADGTN

-1363 QGIQGVQGEKGDKG
+1363 QGIQGVQGEKGN
-1377 DQGAQ
+1377 
-1382 GIQGVQG
+1382 
-1389 EKGDKG
+1389 
-1395 DQGKQGIQGVQGEK
+1395 
-1409 GDAGADG
+1409 AGADG

-1517 AMLALSITMKRKHTT
+1517 AMLALSITMKRKRTT

>member
-1 MDKRSIFERGFAILL
+1 MDKRSIFERGLAILL

-85 DNKVRQASYFSMGSE
+85 DNRVRQASYFSMGSE
-100 SALNTFAKN
+100 SALENFAKK

-142 FVGVSGQDKKGYM
+142 FVGVSGQNKKGYM

-162 GTDSDLSGLV
+162 GTDSDCSQQV

-177 SYMFDASAFKVPT
+177 SYMFDKSDFEVPT
-190 YSNRSFLNIV
+190 YSNRSFFNIV

-216 PESYNAG
+216 PKQTPRNQAS
-223 GCQIQQW
+223 GCQIQEW
-230 DYDGDSLSRRGKS
+230 DYDGSNKALSQRGEG
-243 NSLLMGYYND
+243 NSLLMTYYNE
-253 HPWYD
+253 HPWFD
-258 VERSEGNQRRKLGVS
+258 VEDSEGNQRRKLGVS

-281 DCVDDLAVLSYC
+281 DMVDDLAVLSYC
-293 HRLPNDEAQ
+293 HRLPNDQAK

-312 VYGTKGDTGSSI
+312 VYGTKGDTASI
-324 VTKSAAQSEEFYTSK
+324 VTKSAAQSEEFYTSI
-339 GKSGGRDRY
+339 GYTGGRYYY

-361 DGDGDVDLFLAGM
+361 DGDGDDDLFLAGM
-374 LGKLGTWKKN
+374 LAYFGTWKKDSSM
-384 NQQVNETIDMNA
+384 VNEDITMKSD
-396 GYLYIGKLSN
+396 YVYVGKLTN
-406 SGNGFVKT
+406 TGNGFSKT
-414 TNQTIESNGW
+414 MNLNRTVESNGW

-462 LYDASNNKPVAV
+462 LYDVSNNKPVAV

-508 NTAGREQVVFTI
+508 NKAGREQVVFTI
-520 ALKHASNNKS
+520 ALKHSNNNES
-530 HLLTGYMRGIN
+530 HLLTGYMRGKN
-541 YKDTTVNGEIKEYG
+541 YSDREVGGEVQEYG
-555 TAGGYDCL
+555 TAGGYECL
-563 VPTDSY
+563 VPTNSY
-569 VNTDA
+569 VNTNA

-655 EFKFLGGEAS
+655 EFSFPGGKAS

-746 ATEYNKYMADRTN
+746 AEEYNKYMADRKD
-759 KPTCYLLEKINP
+759 KPTCYLLEKIDP

-788 DGWDALN
+788 DGWESLR
-795 PDIQASAISK
+795 PDIQAAAISK

-842 IKWGDDKVGM
+842 IKWGKEDVAM
-852 HGVTTSLQYSDGKG
+852 HGVTTSLEYSDGKG

-886 QSLVAEGIPA
+886 QSLVAEGIPT
-896 PVVDAYRFHWTL
+896 PVVDAYQFHWTL

-934 SPPRAIDNLDK
+934 SPPRAIDDLDK

-987 KVSEKLPAEATE
+987 KISEKLSADATE
-999 YEIKQLDLNGKYT
+999 YEIKNLDLNGKYT

-1019 TVDNQDYESVWSNEA
+1019 TVDSKDYESVWSNEA

-1070 DGETPYIGENGNWW
+1070 NGETPYIGENGNWW

-1103 KGEDGETPYIGEN
+1103 KGENGETPYIGEN

-1130 VGTDGA
+1130 AATDGA
-1136 DGTNGA
+1136 D
-1142 DGLTPSIGENGNW
+1142 
-1155 WIGETDTG
+1155 
-1163 VKAAGTDGTN
+1163 
-1173 GTNGADGLT
+1173 
-1182 PSIGEN
+1182 
-1188 GNWWIGE
+1188 
-1195 TDTGVKAAG
+1195 
-1204 TDGTNGTNGADGLT
+1204 
-1218 PSIGENGNWW
+1218 
-1228 IGETDTGVKAA
+1228 
-1239 GTDGTNGTN
+1239 GTN

-1275 ATDGADGKDGADGTN
+1275 GTDGADGKDGADGTN

-1328 GATGAQGEKGDK
+1328 GATGAQGEQGIQGVQGEKGDK

-1377 DQGAQ
+1377 DQGEQ

-1395 DQGKQGIQGVQGEK
+1395 DQGEQGIQGVQGEK
-1409 GDAGADG
+1409 GDVGADG

-1442 GKDGQDGTAGRGID
+1442 GKDGQDGAAGRGID

-1503 AAVGLSGASLLWNI
+1503 AAVGLSGTSLLWNI
-1517 AMLALSITMKRKHTT
+1517 AMLALSITMKRKKTT

>member
-85 DNKVRQASYFSMGSE
+85 DNRVRQASYFSMGSE
-100 SALNTFAKN
+100 SALNTFARD

-162 GTDSDLSGLV
+162 GTDSDCSGLV
-172 EIGDF
+172 AIGDF

-216 PESYNAG
+216 PESSNAG

-230 DYDGDSLSRRGKS
+230 DYDGGSLSQRGKS
-243 NSLLMGYYND
+243 KSLLMGYYND

-258 VERSEGNQRRKLGVS
+258 KEDSEGNQRRKLGVS

-293 HRLPNDEAQ
+293 HRLPNNDAK

-339 GKSGGRDRY
+339 GRSGGRDRY

-374 LGKLGTWKKN
+374 LGQLGTWKKN
-384 NQQVNETIDMNA
+384 NQQVNETIDMKA

-424 TDGGYHDADDVWQQL
+424 TDGGYHNADDVWQQL

-462 LYDASNNKPVAV
+462 RYDASNNKPVAV

-482 ADDGAGSTTR
+482 ADDGAGSTTS

-508 NTAGREQVVFTI
+508 NKAGREQVVFTI
-520 ALKHASNNKS
+520 ALKHANNNQS
-530 HLLTGYMRGIN
+530 HLLTGYMRGKN

-569 VNTDA
+569 VNTNA

-655 EFKFLGGEAS
+655 EFNFLGGKAS

-703 PVFVYEYDIQN
+703 PVFVYEYDIQK

-746 ATEYNKYMADRTN
+746 ATEYNKYMADRKD
-759 KPTCYLLEKINP
+759 KPTCYLLGQIDP

-788 DGWDALN
+788 DGWGTLN

-842 IKWGDDKVGM
+842 IKWGSDKVGM
-852 HGVTTSLQYSDGKG
+852 HGVTTNLEYSDGKG

-950 EGNFDLKLSW
+950 EGIFDLKLSW
-960 TKPDCENGHPEITG
+960 TKPDCGNGHPEITG

-999 YEIKQLDLNGKYT
+999 YVIKDLNLNGKYT

-1019 TVDNQDYESVWSNEA
+1019 TVDSKDYESVWSNEA

-1182 PSIGEN
+1182 PS
-1188 GNWWIGE
+1188 
-1195 TDTGVKAAG
+1195 
-1204 TDGTNGTNGADGLT
+1204 
-1218 PSIGENGNWW
+1218 S
-1228 IGETDTGVKAA
+1228 
-1239 GTDGTNGTN
+1239 
-1248 GADGLT
+1248 
-1254 PSIGENGNWW
+1254 GENGNWW

-1377 DQGAQ
+1377 DQG
-1382 GIQGVQG
+1382 
-1389 EKGDKG
+1389 
-1395 DQGKQGIQGVQGEK
+1395 EK

-1442 GKDGQDGTAGRGID
+1442 GKDGQDGAAGRGID

-1517 AMLALSITMKRKHTT
+1517 AMLALSITMKRKKTT

>member
-26 LSIFAEDTTQ
+26 LSSFAEDTT

-60 NPYGYDIGEPFL
+60 NPYGYDIGKPFL

-85 DNKVRQASYFSMGSE
+85 DNRVRQASYFSMGSE
-100 SALNTFAKN
+100 SALETFAKN

-142 FVGVSGQDKKGYM
+142 FVGVSGQNKKGYM

-162 GTDSDLSGLV
+162 GTDSDCSQQV

-177 SYMFDASAFKVPT
+177 SYMFDGNDFEVPT

-216 PESYNAG
+216 PKQTPRNQAS

-230 DYDGDSLSRRGKS
+230 DYDGNSLSQRGEG

-258 VERSEGNQRRKLGVS
+258 VEDSEGNQRRKLGVS

-293 HRLPNDEAQ
+293 HRLPNNDAQ
-302 IDYYRPVVKI
+302 INYYRPVVKI

-339 GKSGGRDRY
+339 GRSGGRDRY

-374 LGKLGTWKKN
+374 LGKLGTWKQN

-414 TNQTIESNGW
+414 TNQAIESNGW
-424 TDGGYHDADDVWQQL
+424 TDGGYHNADDVWQQL

-474 YTGDYFKS
+474 YTGGYFKS

-520 ALKHASNNKS
+520 ALKHANNNQS

-541 YKDTTVNGEIKEYG
+541 YNDKTVNGEIKEYG

-569 VNTDA
+569 VNTNA

-746 ATEYNKYMADRTN
+746 ATEYNKYMADRKN
-759 KPTCYLLEKINP
+759 EQTCYLLEKIDP

-795 PDIQASAISK
+795 QDIQASAISK

-842 IKWGDDKVGM
+842 IKWGDEKVGM
-852 HGVTTSLQYSDGKG
+852 HGVTTSLEYSDGKG

-950 EGNFDLKLSW
+950 EGIFDLKLSW

-987 KVSEKLPAEATE
+987 KVSEKLSAEATE
-999 YEIKQLDLNGKYT
+999 YEIKDLDLNGKYT

-1019 TVDNQDYESVWSNEA
+1019 TVDNKDYESVWSNEA

-1155 WIGETDTG
+1155 WIGATDTG

-1188 GNWWIGE
+1188 GNWWIG
-1195 TDTGVKAAG
+1195 T
-1204 TDGTNGTNGADGLT
+1204 
-1218 PSIGENGNWW
+1218 
-1228 IGETDTGVKAA
+1228 
-1239 GTDGTNGTN
+1239 
-1248 GADGLT
+1248 
-1254 PSIGENGNWW
+1254 
-1264 IGATDTGVKAA
+1264 TDTGVKAA

-1299 KIGDD
+1299 KIGND

-1328 GATGAQGEKGDK
+1328 GATGAQGE
-1340 GDQGEQ
+1340 Q
-1346 GIQGV
+1346 GIQGA

-1363 QGIQGVQGEKGDKG
+1363 
-1377 DQGAQ
+1377 
-1382 GIQGVQG
+1382 
-1389 EKGDKG
+1389 
-1395 DQGKQGIQGVQGEK
+1395 QGIQGVQGEK

-1517 AMLALSITMKRKHTT
+1517 AMLALSITMKRKYTT

>member
-142 FVGVSGQDKKGYM
+142 FVGVGQDKKGYM

-162 GTDSDLSGLV
+162 GTDSDRSPLV
-172 EIGDF
+172 EIGNF
-177 SYMFDASAFKVPT
+177 SYMFDANAFEVPT

-216 PESYNAG
+216 PESSNAG

-230 DYDGDSLSRRGKS
+230 DYDGGSLSQRGKS

-258 VERSEGNQRRKLGVS
+258 KEDSEGNQRRKLGVS

-293 HRLPNDEAQ
+293 HRLPKDEAQ

-312 VYGTKGDTGSSI
+312 VYGTKGDTSSI

-339 GKSGGRDRY
+339 GRSGGRDRY

-374 LGKLGTWKKN
+374 LGQLGTWKKN
-384 NQQVNETIDMNA
+384 NQQVNETIDMKA

-424 TDGGYHDADDVWQQL
+424 TDGGYHNADDVWQQL

-482 ADDGAGSTTR
+482 ADDGAGSTTS

-508 NTAGREQVVFTI
+508 NKAGREQVVFTI
-520 ALKHASNNKS
+520 ALKHANNSQS
-530 HLLTGYMRGIN
+530 HLLRGYMRGIKYN
-541 YKDTTVNGEIKEYG
+541 DKTVNGEIKEYG

-569 VNTDA
+569 VNTNA

-655 EFKFLGGEAS
+655 EFNFLGGKAS

-714 ADGTWNDKTVMQT
+714 ANGTWNDKTVMQT

-746 ATEYNKYMADRTN
+746 ATEYNKYMADRKD
-759 KPTCYLLEKINP
+759 KPTCYLLEQINP

-788 DGWDALN
+788 DGWGALN

-842 IKWGDDKVGM
+842 IKWGSDKVGM
-852 HGVTTSLQYSDGKG
+852 HGVTTSLEYSDGKG

-950 EGNFDLKLSW
+950 EGIFDLKLSW

-974 YYVYSKDESGAYT
+974 YYVYSKDESGTYT
-987 KVSEKLPAEATE
+987 KVSEKLSAEATE
-999 YEIKQLDLNGKYT
+999 YEIKHLDLNGKYT

-1019 TVDNQDYESVWSNEA
+1019 TVDNKDYESVWSNEA

-1122 ETDTGVKA
+1122 T
-1130 VGTDGA
+1130 
-1136 DGTNGA
+1136 
-1142 DGLTPSIGENGNW
+1142 
-1155 WIGETDTG
+1155 TDTG

-1228 IGETDTGVKAA
+1228 IGTTDTGVKAA
-1239 GTDGTNGTN
+1239 G
-1248 GADGLT
+1248 
-1254 PSIGENGNWW
+1254 
-1264 IGATDTGVKAA
+1264 
-1275 ATDGADGKDGADGTN
+1275 TDGADGKDGADGTN

-1340 GDQGEQ
+1340 GDQGE
-1346 GIQGV
+1346 
-1351 QGEKGDKGDQGE
+1351 
-1363 QGIQGVQGEKGDKG
+1363 
-1377 DQGAQ
+1377 
-1382 GIQGVQG
+1382 
-1389 EKGDKG
+1389 
-1395 DQGKQGIQGVQGEK
+1395 QGIQGVQGEK